1 MQTKL
6 DEAKAELLENAA
18 RVAENSPGWKTGG
31 LGGGPREDE
40 TPAGSRGAG
49 SSAAEDVDSPG
60 RATLLAYLQRYYL
73 HTAPEDLAGRDP
85 VDVAG
90 AALSHFRL
98 AGTRPQG
105 TANVRVYTPTVEE
118 NGWTCSHSVVEV
130 VTDDMPF
137 LVDSVTNEL
146 TRQGRGIHAVI
157 HPQVAVRRDVTGRLV
172 AVLPEGAAGPEER
185 PHDALTESWIHVEV
199 DRESDRSDLKQI
211 TTDLLRVLSDVRET
225 VEDWE
230 KMRDSAL
237 RIAEE
242 LPGEPTADDL
252 RDQEVEEARELLRW
266 LAADHFTFLGYRE
279 YRLSDGDSLAAV
291 PGTGLGVLRSDP
303 RHSEDEN
310 HPVSPSFSRL
320 PADAR
325 AKAREHKLLVI
336 TKANS
341 RATVHRPG
349 YLDYV
354 GVKKF
359 DDKGNVVG
367 ERRFLGLFS
376 SAAYTESVRRVPV
389 VRRKVAEV
397 LEGAG
402 FSPNSHDGRDLLQ
415 ILETYPRD
423 ELFQTPV
430 DELRSIVTSVLY
442 LQERRRL
449 RLYLRQDEYGRYYS
463 ALVYL
468 PRDRYTTGVRLR
480 LVDILKEE
488 LGGTSVDFTAWN
500 TESIL
505 SRLHFVVRV
514 PRGTELAKL
523 TDADTD
529 RIEGRLVEAA
539 RSWADAFAEALN
551 DECGEERAAEL
562 LRRYGT
568 AIPEGYKAD
577 HSPRAAVADLVHLEA
592 LDKTEKDFSLSLY
605 EPVGA
610 GPGERRFKIYR
621 SGEQVSLSAVLP
633 VLQRLGVEVVDE
645 HPYELR
651 CSDRTHVWIYDFGL
665 RLPQGGSGSGDY
677 LTEDDRD
684 RFQEAFA
691 AVWTG
696 AAENDGFNALVL
708 RAGLDWRQAMVLRA
722 YAKYLR
728 QSGSTFSQDYME
740 DTLRTNVHTTRL
752 LVSLFEARMS
762 PSRQRAGTELIDGLM
777 EELDG
782 ALDQVASL
790 DEDRILRSFLT
801 LIKATLRTNYFQS
814 AGEGSIGRGQSA
826 GEGSIGRGQSA
837 GEGSARVH
845 GTDKAS
851 ARVHGTGEA
860 SARVHGT
867 GEASARSHSTD
878 KASARVHGTGE
889 ASARSH
895 GTDKA
900 SARSHSTGEASARR
914 GQKAPGGEPHRYVS
928 MKFDPQAIPDLPA
941 PRPAYEIWV
950 YSPRVEGVHLRFG
963 KVARGGLRW
972 SDRREDF
979 RTEILG
985 LVKAQMVK
993 NTVIVPVG
1001 AKGGFVAKQLPDPAA
1016 DRDAWLAEG
1025 IASYKV
1031 FISALLDITDN
1042 MVAGE
1047 VVPPADVVRHDG
1059 DDTYL
1064 VVAADKGT
1072 ASFSD
1077 IANDVAVAYDF
1088 WLGDAFASGGS
1099 AGYDHKGMGIT
1110 ARGAWESVKRHFR
1123 ELGHDTQSEDFT
1135 VVGVG
1140 DMSGDV
1146 FGNGMLLSEHI
1157 RLVAAFDHRHIFLDP
1172 HPDAATSYAE
1182 RRRLYDVPRSSW
1194 ADYDKGLLS
1203 PGGGIHPRTAKS
1215 IPVNA
1220 HVREAL
1226 GIEPGVTK
1234 LTPADLMKAI
1244 LAAPVDLLWNGG
1256 IGTYVKA
1263 STESNADVGDKAND
1277 AIRVNGEDL
1286 RAKVVGEGGNLGLTQ
1301 LGRIEFARRGADGE
1315 GGKVNTDAIDN
1326 SAGVDTS
1333 DHEVNIKILLN
1344 GLVTEG
1350 DMTVK
1355 QRNKLLAAMT
1365 DEIGELVLRNNY
1377 AQNTALGNAQAQAPS
1392 LLHAH
1397 QRFMR
1402 RLVRDGHL
1410 NRALEFLP
1418 PERQIRELLNSGRGL
1433 SQPELAVLLA
1443 YTKITVADELIH
1455 TGLPDDPYLRK
1466 LLLAYFPQQ
1475 LREQFP
1481 ERIGSHALRR
1491 EIITTVLVNDT
1502 VNTGGS
1508 TFLHRLREET
1518 GASVEEIV
1526 RAQTASREIFG
1537 LSAVWDAVEALD
1549 NRAPAA
1555 VQTRIRLHSRR
1566 LVERGTRWLL
1576 GNRPQPL
1583 EIAGTIE
1590 FFAAGV
1596 ERVWAQLPTMLRG
1609 AELEWYQRILAELT
1623 DAGVPEELALRVA
1636 GFSSAFPTLD
1646 IVAIAD
1652 RTKQDP
1658 LSVAEVYYDLGDRL
1672 RISRLMDRIVELPR
1686 ADRWQSMARASI
1698 REDLYAAH
1706 AGLTSDVLTVGNG
1719 NATPEERFAAWER
1732 KNAAILSRSRA
1743 TLDEIQSSDAF
1754 DLANLS
1760 VAMRTMRGLL
1770 RTHS

>member
-6 DEAKAELLENAA
+6 DEAKAELLAGAA
-18 RVAENSPGWKTGG
+18 KVAENGP
-31 LGGGPREDE
+31 GGGVGGPGGAPRAR
-40 TPAGSRGAG
+40 T
-49 SSAAEDVDSPG
+49 SAAGADESARPG
-60 RATLLAYLQRYYL
+60 QDTVLAYLQRYYL
-73 HTAPEDLAGRDP
+73 HTAPEDLSGRDP
-85 VDVAG
+85 VDVFG
-90 AALSHFRL
+90 AAASHYRL
-98 AGTRPQG
+98 AENRPQG
-105 TANVRVYTPTVEE
+105 TANVRVHTPTVEE

-146 TRQGRGIHAVI
+146 SRQGRGIHVVI
-157 HPQVAVRRDVTGRLV
+157 HPQVTVRRDVAGKLIEVLSGGPGLPKSAKGRKGGKGGKAEL
-172 AVLPEGAAGPEER
+172 
-185 PHDALTESWIHVEV
+185 PHDALVESWIHVEI
-199 DRESDRSDLKQI
+199 DRETDRADLQQI

-225 VEDWE
+225 VEDWG
-230 KMRDSAL
+230 KMRDAAL
-237 RIAEE
+237 RIADD
-242 LPGEPTADDL
+242 LPGEPLDDL
-252 RDQEVEEARELLRW
+252 ADEEVEEARELLRW

-279 YRLSDGDSLAAV
+279 YELKDSDALAAV
-291 PGTGLGVLRSDP
+291 PGTGLGILRSDP
-303 RHSEDEN
+303 HHSEDEA
-310 HPVSPSFSRL
+310 HPVSPSFDRL

-325 AKAREHKLLVI
+325 AKAREHKLLVL

-341 RATVHRPG
+341 RATVHRPS

-359 DDKGNVVG
+359 DAKGNVVG

-389 VRRKVAEV
+389 IRRKVAEV
-397 LEGAG
+397 VEGAG
-402 FSPNSHDGRDLLQ
+402 FSYNSHDGRDLLQ

-430 DELRSIVTSVLY
+430 DQLRSIVTSVLY

-463 ALVYL
+463 AIVYL

-480 LVDILKEE
+480 LIDILKEE
-488 LGGTSVDFTAWN
+488 LGGNSVDFTAWN

-514 PRGTELAKL
+514 PAGTELPHL
-523 TDADTD
+523 TDADAD
-529 RIEGRLVEAA
+529 RIEARLVEAA
-539 RSWADAFAEALN
+539 RSWADGFQEALTA
-551 DECGEERAAEL
+551 ELGEERGAEL
-562 LRRYGT
+562 QRQYGHSF
-568 AIPEGYKAD
+568 PEGYKAD
-577 HSPRAAVADLVHLEA
+577 HSPRAAVADLVHLET
-592 LDKTEKDFSLSLY
+592 LKQGEKDFALSLY

-621 SGEQVSLSAVLP
+621 TGEQVSLSAVLP
-633 VLQRLGVEVVDE
+633 ALQQLGVEVVDE
-645 HPYELR
+645 RPYELR
-651 CSDRTHVWIYDFGL
+651 CADRTHAWIYDFGL
-665 RLPQGGSGSGDY
+665 RMPLVNGNGSY
-677 LTEDDRD
+677 LADDARA

-691 AVWTG
+691 AVWRG
-696 AAENDGFNALVL
+696 EAENDGFNALIL
-708 RAGLDWRQAMVLRA
+708 GAGLNWRQAMVLRA

-728 QSGSTFSQDYME
+728 QAGSTFSQDYME
-740 DTLRTNVHTTRL
+740 STLRNNVHTTRL

-762 PSRQRAGTELIDGLM
+762 PGRQSAGTELTDGLL

-801 LIKATLRTNYFQS
+801 VIKATLRTNFFQS
-814 AGEGSIGRGQSA
+814 ASEGSEKRGRHT
-826 GEGSIGRGQSA
+826 EG
-837 GEGSARVH
+837 
-845 GTDKAS
+845 GTP
-851 ARVHGTGEA
+851 
-860 SARVHGT
+860 
-867 GEASARSHSTD
+867 HS
-878 KASARVHGTGE
+878 
-889 ASARSH
+889 
-895 GTDKA
+895 
-900 SARSHSTGEASARR
+900 
-914 GQKAPGGEPHRYVS
+914 YVS

-1001 AKGGFVAKQLPDPAA
+1001 AKGGFVAKQLPDPSV
-1016 DRDAWLAEG
+1016 DRDAWFAEG
-1025 IASYKV
+1025 IAAYRT

-1042 MVAGE
+1042 MVVGE
-1047 VVPPADVVRHDG
+1047 VVPPADVVRHDE

-1077 IANDVAVAYDF
+1077 IANEVAVAYGF

-1123 ELGHDTQSEDFT
+1123 ELGHDTQTEDFT

-1157 RLVAAFDHRHIFLDP
+1157 RLVAAFDHRHIFIDP
-1172 HPDAATSYAE
+1172 NPDAATSYAE
-1182 RRRLYDVPRSSW
+1182 RRRLFDLPRSSW
-1194 ADYDKGLLS
+1194 ADYDTGLLS
-1203 PGGGIHPRTAKS
+1203 AGGGIHPRSAKS
-1215 IPVNA
+1215 IPLNS

-1226 GIEPGVTK
+1226 GIDPSVSK
-1234 LTPADLMKAI
+1234 MTPADLMQTI
-1244 LAAPVDLLWNGG
+1244 LKAPVDLVWNGG
-1256 IGTYVKA
+1256 IGTYIKA
-1263 STESNADVGDKAND
+1263 VSESNADVGDKAND

-1286 RAKVVGEGGNLGLTQ
+1286 RAKVVGEGGNLGATQ
-1301 LGRIEFARRGADGE
+1301 LGRIEFARS
-1315 GGKVNTDAIDN
+1315 GGRINTDAIDN

-1344 GLVTEG
+1344 GLVRDG

-1355 QRNKLLAAMT
+1355 QRNKLLADMT
-1365 DEIGELVLRNNY
+1365 DEVGALVLRNNY
-1377 AQNTALGNAQAQAPS
+1377 AQNVALSNASAQAPS
-1392 LLHAH
+1392 LLHAQ

-1402 RLVRDGHL
+1402 RLERDGAL
-1410 NRALEFLP
+1410 DRALEFLP
-1418 PERQIRELLNSGRGL
+1418 ADRHIRELLSNGKGL
-1433 SQPELAVLLA
+1433 SQPELAVLIA
-1443 YTKITVADELIH
+1443 YTKITAADELIS
-1455 TGLPDDPYLRK
+1455 TVLPDDPHLQK
-1466 LLLAYFPQQ
+1466 LVHAYFPSE
-1475 LREQFP
+1475 LRERFP
-1481 ERIGSHALRR
+1481 EAVDGHALRR

-1502 VNTGGS
+1502 VNTAGS

-1518 GASVEEIV
+1518 GASIEEIV
-1526 RAQTASREIFG
+1526 RAQFTAREIFG
-1537 LSAVWDAVEALD
+1537 LSRVWDAVEALD
-1549 NRAPAA
+1549 NKVAA
-1555 VQTRIRLHSRR
+1555 DVQTRIRLHSRR
-1566 LVERGTRWLL
+1566 LVERGSRWLL
-1576 GNRPQPL
+1576 GNRPQPVA
-1583 EIAGTIE
+1583 IAETIE
-1590 FFAAGV
+1590 GFRDGV
-1596 ERVWAQLPTMLRG
+1596 ARVWDELPKMLKG
-1609 AELEWYQRILAELT
+1609 ADLDWYHSILDELT
-1623 DAGVPEELALRVA
+1623 GAGVPDELAVRVA
-1636 GFSSAFPTLD
+1636 GFSSAFPALD

-1652 RTKQDP
+1652 RTGQDP
-1658 LSVAEVYYDLGDRL
+1658 LEVAEVYYDLADRL
-1672 RISRLMDRIVELPR
+1672 RITQLMDRIIELPR

-1706 AGLTSDVLTVGNG
+1706 AALTSDVLSVGNG
-1719 NATPEERFAAWER
+1719 SSTPEERFLAWES
-1732 KNAAILSRSRA
+1732 KNAAILARSRS
-1743 TLDEIQSSDAF
+1743 TLEEIQGSDAF

-1760 VAMRTMRGLL
+1760 VAMRTMRTLL
-1770 RTHS
+1770 RTHA

>member
-6 DEAKAELLENAA
+6 DEAKAELLARAA
-18 RVAENSPGWKTGG
+18 RVAENSPAGGQLPTGSTSEG
-31 LGGGPREDE
+31 SPDRE
-40 TPAGSRGAG
+40 
-49 SSAAEDVDSPG
+49 
-60 RATLLAYLQRYYL
+60 TLLAYLQRYYL
-73 HTAPEDLAGRDP
+73 HTAPEDLADRDP
-85 VDVAG
+85 VDVFG
-90 AALSHFRL
+90 AALSHYRL
-98 AGTRPQG
+98 AEKRPQG
-105 TANVRVYTPTVEE
+105 TANVRVHTPTVEE
-118 NGWTCSHSVVEV
+118 NGWTCSHTVVEV

-146 TRQGRGIHAVI
+146 SRQGRGIHVVI
-157 HPQVAVRRDVTGRLV
+157 HPQVVVRRDVTGKLIE
-172 AVLPEGAAGPEER
+172 VLTAEAGR
-185 PHDALTESWIHVEV
+185 GKLPHDAVTESWIHVEA
-199 DRESDRSDLKQI
+199 DRETDRADLKQI
-211 TTDLLRVLSDVRET
+211 TADLLRVLSDVREA

-230 KMRDSAL
+230 KMRDAAL
-237 RIAEE
+237 RIAEH
-242 LPGEPTADDL
+242 LPSEPAADDL
-252 RDQEVEEARELLRW
+252 REQEVEEARELLRW
-266 LAADHFTFLGYRE
+266 LADNHFTFLGYRE
-279 YRLSDGDSLAAV
+279 YELTDSDALAAV
-291 PGTGLGVLRSDP
+291 PGTGLGILRSDP
-303 RHSEDEN
+303 HHSGDEA

-325 AKAREHKLLVI
+325 AKAREHKLLVL

-341 RATVHRPG
+341 RSTVHRPS

-359 DDKGNVVG
+359 DTEGNVVG

-389 VRRKVAEV
+389 IRRKVAEV

-430 DELRSIVTSVLY
+430 DQLRSIVTSVLY

-463 ALVYL
+463 AIVYL

-480 LVDILKEE
+480 LIEILKEE
-488 LGGTSVDFTAWN
+488 LGGISVDFTAWN

-514 PRGTELAKL
+514 PVGTELTAL
-523 TDADTD
+523 TDADTE
-529 RIEGRLVEAA
+529 RIEARLVEAA
-539 RSWADAFAEALN
+539 RSWADGFAEAMN
-551 DECGEERAAEL
+551 AECGEERAAEL
-562 LRRYGT
+562 LRRYGH
-568 AIPEGYKAD
+568 AFPEGYKAD
-577 HSPRAAVADLVHLEA
+577 HSPRSAVADLVHLEQ
-592 LDKTEKDFSLSLY
+592 LTHGRNDFALSLY

-610 GPGERRFKIYR
+610 RPDERRFKIYR
-621 SGEQVSLSAVLP
+621 IGEQVSLSAVLP

-645 HPYELR
+645 RPYELR
-651 CSDRTHVWIYDFGL
+651 CADRTHAWIYDFGL
-665 RLPQGGSGSGDY
+665 RMPKPTGNGNNGDY
-677 LTEDDRD
+677 LADDARA
-684 RFQEAFA
+684 RFQDAFA

-696 AAENDGFNALVL
+696 QAENDGFNSLVL
-708 RAGLDWRQAMVLRA
+708 SAGLNWRQAMVLRA

-728 QSGSTFSQDYME
+728 QAGSTFSQDYME
-740 DTLRTNVHTTRL
+740 DTLRNNVHTTRL
-752 LVSLFEARMS
+752 LISLFEARMS
-762 PSRQRAGTELIDGLM
+762 PGRQRAGTELTDGLL

-782 ALDQVASL
+782 ALDQVVSL

-801 LIKATLRTNYFQS
+801 VIKATLRTSFFQK
-814 AGEGSIGRGQSA
+814 
-826 GEGSIGRGQSA
+826 
-837 GEGSARVH
+837 
-845 GTDKAS
+845 TK
-851 ARVHGTGEA
+851 T
-860 SARVHGT
+860 
-867 GEASARSHSTD
+867 
-878 KASARVHGTGE
+878 
-889 ASARSH
+889 
-895 GTDKA
+895 
-900 SARSHSTGEASARR
+900 
-914 GQKAPGGEPHRYVS
+914 GEPHSYVS
-928 MKFDPQAIPDLPA
+928 MKFDPQVIPDLPA

-979 RTEILG
+979 RTEVLG

-1001 AKGGFVAKQLPDPAA
+1001 AKGGFVAKNLPDPSV
-1016 DRDAWLAEG
+1016 DRDAWMAEG
-1025 IASYKV
+1025 IASYRT

-1047 VVPPADVVRHDG
+1047 VVPPKDVVRHDE

-1072 ASFSD
+1072 ATFSD
-1077 IANDVAVAYDF
+1077 IANEIAVAYNF

-1099 AGYDHKGMGIT
+1099 VGYDHKGMGIT

-1123 ELGHDTQSEDFT
+1123 ELGHDSQNEDFT

-1157 RLVAAFDHRHIFLDP
+1157 RLIAAFDHRHIFIDP
-1172 HPDAATSYAE
+1172 NPEAALSYAE
-1182 RRRLYDVPRSSW
+1182 RRRLFELPRSSW
-1194 ADYDKGLLS
+1194 GDYDTSLLS
-1203 PGGGIHPRTAKS
+1203 AGGGIHPRGAKS
-1215 IPVNA
+1215 IPINA
-1220 HVREAL
+1220 HLREAL
-1226 GIEPGVTK
+1226 GIEAGVSK
-1234 LTPADLMKAI
+1234 MTPADLMKAI
-1244 LAAPVDLLWNGG
+1244 LQAPVDLLWNGG
-1256 IGTYVKA
+1256 IGTYVKSA
-1263 STESNADVGDKAND
+1263 GESNTDVGDKAND

-1286 RAKVVGEGGNLGLTQ
+1286 RARVVGEGGNLGATQ
-1301 LGRIEFARRGADGE
+1301 LGRIEFARA
-1315 GGKVNTDAIDN
+1315 GGRINTDAIDN

-1344 GLVTEG
+1344 ALVVDG

-1365 DEIGELVLRNNY
+1365 DEVGTLVLRNNY
-1377 AQNTALGNAQAQAPS
+1377 AQNVALSNAVVQAPS

-1402 RLVRDGHL
+1402 RLSRDGHL
-1410 NRALEFLP
+1410 NRELEFLP
-1418 PERQIRELLNSGRGL
+1418 TDRQIRELLSNGRGL

-1455 TGLPDDPYLRK
+1455 TGLPDDPHLRV
-1466 LLLAYFPQQ
+1466 LLHEYFPEA
-1475 LREQFP
+1475 LREKFAEQ
-1481 ERIGSHALRR
+1481 IDAHALRR

-1518 GASVEEIV
+1518 GASIEEIV
-1526 RAQTASREIFG
+1526 RAQFAARAIFG
-1537 LSAVWDAVEALD
+1537 LSKVWDAVEALD
-1549 NRAPAA
+1549 NVVAA
-1555 VQTRIRLHSRR
+1555 DVQTRIRLHSRR

-1583 EIAGTIE
+1583 EIGETIQ
-1590 FFAAGV
+1590 FFREGV
-1596 ERVWAQLPTMLRG
+1596 ARVWDELPKMLRG
-1609 AELEWYQRILAELT
+1609 ADQEWYQGIVDELT
-1623 DAGVPEELALRVA
+1623 GAGVPEELALRVA
-1636 GFSSAFPTLD
+1636 GFSSAFPALD
-1646 IVAIAD
+1646 IVAIAE
-1652 RTKQDP
+1652 RTDKAPMD
-1658 LSVAEVYYDLGDRL
+1658 VAEVYYDLADRL
-1672 RISRLMDRIVELPR
+1672 SVTKLMDRIIELPR

-1706 AGLTSDVLTVGNG
+1706 AGLTQDVLSVGNG
-1719 NATPEERFAAWER
+1719 TSTPEQRFKAWEE
-1732 KNAAILSRSRA
+1732 KNAAILGRA
-1743 TLDEIQSSDAF
+1743 RTTLEEIQGSDAF

-1760 VAMRTMRGLL
+1760 VAMRTMRTML
-1770 RTHS
+1770 RTRV

>member
-6 DEAKAELLENAA
+6 DEAKAELLARAA
-18 RVAENSPGWKTGG
+18 EVADNSPGGG
-31 LGGGPREDE
+31 VGGPGH
-40 TPAGSRGAG
+40 TPRVHVAGTGAG
-49 SSAAEDVDSPG
+49 TGQGDRPSES
-60 RATLLAYLQRYYL
+60 TLLAYLQRYYL
-73 HTAPEDLAGRDP
+73 HTAPEDVSGRDP
-85 VDVAG
+85 VDVFG
-90 AALSHFRL
+90 AASSHYRL
-98 AGTRPQG
+98 AENRPQG
-105 TANVRVYTPTVEE
+105 TASVRVHTPTVEE
-118 NGWTCSHSVVEV
+118 NGWTSSHSVVEV

-146 TRQGRGIHAVI
+146 SRQGRGIHVVI
-157 HPQVAVRRDVTGRLV
+157 HPQIIVRRDVTGKLIE
-172 AVLPEGAAGPEER
+172 VLTDVNGNGPAPKGRKNAKGAKDDKAEL
-185 PHDALTESWIHVEV
+185 PHDALVESWIHVEI
-199 DRESDRSDLKQI
+199 DRETDRADLKQI
-211 TTDLLRVLSDVRET
+211 TADLLRVLSDVRET

-230 KMRDSAL
+230 KMRDAAL
-237 RIAEE
+237 RIADD
-242 LPGEPTADDL
+242 LPGEPLDDL
-252 RDQEVEEARELLRW
+252 ADEEVDEARELLRW

-279 YRLSDGDSLAAV
+279 YELKDSDALTAV
-291 PGTGLGVLRSDP
+291 PGTGLGILRADP
-303 RHSEDEN
+303 QHTGEEA
-310 HPVSPSFSRL
+310 HPVSPSFDRL
-320 PADAR
+320 PADVR
-325 AKAREHKLLVI
+325 AKAREHKLLVL

-341 RATVHRPG
+341 RATVHRPS

-359 DDKGNVVG
+359 DTDGNVIG

-402 FSPNSHDGRDLLQ
+402 FSYNSHDGRDLLQ

-423 ELFQTPV
+423 ELFQTPP
-430 DELRSIVTSVLY
+430 DQLRSIVTSVLY

-463 ALVYL
+463 AIVYL

-480 LVDILKEE
+480 LIDILKEE
-488 LGGTSVDFTAWN
+488 LGGTNVDFTAWN

-505 SRLHFVVRV
+505 SRLHFVIRV
-514 PRGTELAKL
+514 PPGTELPHL

-529 RIEGRLVEAA
+529 RIEARLVEAA
-539 RSWADAFAEALN
+539 RSWADGFQDALN
-551 DECGEERAAEL
+551 AECGEERAAEL
-562 LRRYGT
+562 LRRYGHSF
-568 AIPEGYKAD
+568 PEGYKAD

-592 LDKTEKDFSLSLY
+592 LQRGEKEFALSLY

-610 GPGERRFKIYR
+610 VSRERRFKIYR
-621 SGEQVSLSAVLP
+621 TGEQVSLSAVLP

-645 HPYELR
+645 RPYELR
-651 CSDRTHVWIYDFGL
+651 CADRTSAWIYDFGL
-665 RLPQGGSGSGDY
+665 RLPQTDGGGDY
-677 LTEDDRD
+677 LADDARD
-684 RFQEAFA
+684 RFQEAFSA
-691 AVWTG
+691 SWTG
-696 AAENDGFNALVL
+696 EAENDGFNALVL
-708 RAGLDWRQAMVLRA
+708 RAGLNWRQAMVLRA

-728 QSGSTFSQDYME
+728 QAGSTFSQDYME
-740 DTLRTNVHTTRL
+740 DTLHNNVHTTRL

-762 PSRQRAGTELIDGLM
+762 PERQRAGTELTDGLL

-801 LIKATLRTNYFQS
+801 VIKATLRTNFF
-814 AGEGSIGRGQSA
+814 
-826 GEGSIGRGQSA
+826 
-837 GEGSARVH
+837 
-845 GTDKAS
+845 
-851 ARVHGTGEA
+851 
-860 SARVHGT
+860 
-867 GEASARSHSTD
+867 
-878 KASARVHGTGE
+878 
-889 ASARSH
+889 
-895 GTDKA
+895 
-900 SARSHSTGEASARR
+900 
-914 GQKAPGGEPHRYVS
+914 QKAENGKPHGYVS

-941 PRPAYEIWV
+941 PRPAFEIWV

-1001 AKGGFVAKQLPDPAA
+1001 AKGGFVAKQLPDPAV

-1025 IASYKV
+1025 IASYKM

-1047 VVPPADVVRHDG
+1047 VVPPADVVRHDE

-1077 IANDVAVAYDF
+1077 IANEVAVAYGF

-1123 ELGHDTQSEDFT
+1123 ELGHDTQTQDFT

-1157 RLVAAFDHRHIFLDP
+1157 RLVAAFDHRHIFIDP
-1172 HPDAATSYAE
+1172 KPDAAASYAE
-1182 RRRLYDVPRSSW
+1182 RRRLFDLPRSSW
-1194 ADYDKGLLS
+1194 ADYNKELLS
-1203 PGGGIHPRTAKS
+1203 TGGGIHPRSAKS
-1215 IPVNA
+1215 IPINA

-1226 GIEPGVTK
+1226 GIESGVTK
-1234 LTPADLMKAI
+1234 MTPAELMQNILKAD
-1244 LAAPVDLLWNGG
+1244 VDLLWNGG
-1256 IGTYVKA
+1256 IGTYIK
-1263 STESNADVGDKAND
+1263 SSHESNADVGDKAND

-1286 RAKVVGEGGNLGLTQ
+1286 RAKVVGEGGNLGATQ
-1301 LGRIEFARRGADGE
+1301 LGRIEFARN
-1315 GGKVNTDAIDN
+1315 GGRINTDAIDN

-1344 GLVTEG
+1344 GLVRDG

-1355 QRNKLLAAMT
+1355 QRNKLLAEMT
-1365 DEIGELVLRNNY
+1365 DEVGRLVLRNNY
-1377 AQNTALGNAQAQAPS
+1377 AQNTALANACAQAPS

-1402 RLVRDGHL
+1402 RLGRDGAL
-1410 NRALEFLP
+1410 DRALEFLP
-1418 PERQIRELLNSGRGL
+1418 NDRQIRELLNSGKGL

-1443 YTKITVADELIH
+1443 YTKITAADELIS
-1455 TGLPDDPYLRK
+1455 TSLPDDPHLQK
-1466 LLLAYFPQQ
+1466 LVHAYFPQQ
-1475 LREQFP
+1475 LRERFP
-1481 ERIGSHALRR
+1481 EAVDGHALRR

-1518 GASVEEIV
+1518 GASIEEIV
-1526 RAQTASREIFG
+1526 RAQAAAREIFG
-1537 LSAVWDAVEALD
+1537 LAQVWDAVEALD
-1549 NRAPAA
+1549 NQVDAD
-1555 VQTRIRLHSRR
+1555 VLTRVRLHSRR
-1566 LVERGTRWLL
+1566 LVERGSRWLL
-1576 GNRPQPL
+1576 GNRPQPVQ
-1583 EIAGTIE
+1583 IAETIE
-1590 FFAAGV
+1590 FFRDGV
-1596 ERVWAQLPTMLRG
+1596 EQVWGQLPKMLMG
-1609 AELEWYQRILAELT
+1609 ADQEWYQSIRDELT
-1623 DAGVPEELALRVA
+1623 AVGVPDELATRVA
-1636 GFSSAFPTLD
+1636 GFSSAFPALD
-1646 IVAIAD
+1646 IVAIAE
-1652 RTKQDP
+1652 RTGKDP
-1658 LSVAEVYYDLGDRL
+1658 LAVAEVYYDLADRL
-1672 RISRLMDRIVELPR
+1672 RITQLMDRIIELPR

-1706 AGLTSDVLTVGNG
+1706 AALTADVLAVGNG
-1719 NATPEERFAAWER
+1719 SSAPEERFKAWEE
-1732 KNAAILSRSRA
+1732 KNAAILARSRS

-1760 VAMRTMRGLL
+1760 VAMRTMRTLL
-1770 RTHS
+1770 RMHV

>member
-6 DEAKAELLENAA
+6 DEAKAELLTRAA
-18 RVAENSPGWKTGG
+18 RVAENSPAGG
-31 LGGGPREDE
+31 HL
-40 TPAGSRGAG
+40 PAGTNGEGAPDQE
-49 SSAAEDVDSPG
+49 SV
-60 RATLLAYLQRYYL
+60 LAFLQRYYL
-73 HTAPEDLAGRDP
+73 HTAPEDLADRDP
-85 VDVAG
+85 VDVFG
-90 AALSHFRL
+90 AAVSHYRL
-98 AGTRPQG
+98 AEVRPQG
-105 TANVRVYTPTVEE
+105 TANVRVHTPTVEE

-146 TRQGRGIHAVI
+146 SRQGRGIHVVI
-157 HPQVAVRRDVTGRLV
+157 HPQVTVRRDLTGKLLE
-172 AVLPEGAAGPEER
+172 VLPAGSAADG
-185 PHDALTESWIHVEV
+185 HDTLTESWIHVET
-199 DRESDRSDLKQI
+199 DRETDRADLKQI
-211 TTDLLRVLSDVRET
+211 TADLLRVLSDVREA

-237 RIAEE
+237 RIADD
-242 LPGEPTADDL
+242 LPSEPTADDL
-252 RDQEVEEARELLRW
+252 RTQDVEEARELLRW
-266 LAADHFTFLGYRE
+266 LSADHFTFLGYRE
-279 YRLSDGDSLAAV
+279 YELREDDSLSAV
-291 PGTGLGVLRSDP
+291 PGTGLGILRSDP
-303 RHSEDEN
+303 LHGGDDH

-325 AKAREHKLLVI
+325 AKAREHKILVL

-341 RATVHRPG
+341 RATVHRPS

-359 DDKGNVVG
+359 DAEGNVIG

-389 VRRKVAEV
+389 VRRKVQEV
-397 LEGAG
+397 LRGAG

-423 ELFQTPV
+423 ELFQTPA
-430 DELRSIVTSVLY
+430 DELRAIVTSVLY

-480 LVDILKEE
+480 IIDILKEE
-488 LGGTSVDFTAWN
+488 LNGTSVDFTAWN

-505 SRLHFVVRV
+505 SRLHFVIRV
-514 PRGTELAKL
+514 EPGTELPVL
-523 TDADTD
+523 TEADTE
-529 RIEGRLVEAA
+529 RIEARLVDAA
-539 RSWADAFAEALN
+539 RSWADGFGEALN
-551 DECGEERAAEL
+551 AECGEERAAEL
-562 LRRYGT
+562 GRRYSG
-568 AIPEGYKAD
+568 AFPEGYKAD

-592 LDKTEKDFSLSLY
+592 LNRGEKDFALSLY

-610 GPGERRFKIYR
+610 APGERRFKIYR
-621 SGEQVSLSAVLP
+621 TGAPVSLSSVLP
-633 VLQRLGVEVVDE
+633 VLNRLGVEVIDE
-645 HPYELR
+645 RPYELR
-651 CSDRTHVWIYDFGL
+651 CSDRTTAWIYDFGL
-665 RLPQGGSGSGDY
+665 RLPKSPNGNGDY
-677 LTEDDRD
+677 LGDDGRE
-684 RFQEAFA
+684 RFQEAFTA
-691 AVWTG
+691 TWTG
-696 AAENDGFNALVL
+696 AAENDGFNSLVL
-708 RAGLDWRQAMVLRA
+708 SAGLSWRQAMVLRA

-728 QSGSTFSQDYME
+728 QAGATFSQDYME
-740 DTLRTNVHTTRL
+740 DTLRNNVHTTRL

-762 PSRQRAGTELIDGLM
+762 PERQRAGTELIDGLL

-801 LIKATLRTNYFQS
+801 VIKATLRTNFFQKS
-814 AGEGSIGRGQSA
+814 
-826 GEGSIGRGQSA
+826 
-837 GEGSARVH
+837 
-845 GTDKAS
+845 D
-851 ARVHGTGEA
+851 
-860 SARVHGT
+860 
-867 GEASARSHSTD
+867 
-878 KASARVHGTGE
+878 
-889 ASARSH
+889 
-895 GTDKA
+895 
-900 SARSHSTGEASARR
+900 
-914 GQKAPGGEPHRYVS
+914 GGKPHAYVS

-979 RTEILG
+979 RTEVLG

-1001 AKGGFVAKQLPDPAA
+1001 AKGGFVAKNLPDPGV

-1025 IASYKV
+1025 VASYKT

-1042 MVAGE
+1042 LVAGE
-1047 VVPPADVVRHDG
+1047 VVPPADVVRHDE

-1072 ASFSD
+1072 ATFSD
-1077 IANDVAVAYDF
+1077 IANAVAESYNF

-1123 ELGHDTQSEDFT
+1123 ELGTDTQTEDFT

-1157 RLVAAFDHRHIFLDP
+1157 RLVAAFDHRHIFIDP
-1172 HPDAATSYAE
+1172 RPDAATSYAE
-1182 RRRLYDVPRSSW
+1182 RRRLFDLPRSSW
-1194 ADYDKGLLS
+1194 ADYNKELIS
-1203 PGGGIHPRTAKS
+1203 AGGGIFPRSAKA
-1215 IPVNA
+1215 IQLNA
-1220 HVREAL
+1220 HIREAL
-1226 GIEPGVTK
+1226 GIESGAAK
-1234 LTPADLMKAI
+1234 MTPADLMKAI
-1244 LAAPVDLLWNGG
+1244 LHAPVDLLWNGG
-1256 IGTYVKA
+1256 IGTYVKSSA
-1263 STESNADVGDKAND
+1263 ESNADVGDKAND
-1277 AIRVNGEDL
+1277 AIRVNGQDV
-1286 RAKVVGEGGNLGLTQ
+1286 RAKVIGEGGNLGATQ
-1301 LGRIEFARRGADGE
+1301 LGRIEFARK

-1344 GLVTEG
+1344 ALVTDG

-1355 QRNKLLAAMT
+1355 QRNKLLAEMT
-1365 DEIGELVLRNNY
+1365 DEVGALVLRNNY
-1377 AQNTALGNAQAQAPS
+1377 AQNTALANASAQAPD

-1402 RLVRDGHL
+1402 RLVRDGNL
-1410 NRALEFLP
+1410 DRALEFLP
-1418 PERQIRELLNSGRGL
+1418 ADRQIKELLNSGRGL

-1443 YTKITVADELIH
+1443 YTKITAAHELIQ
-1455 TGLPDDPYLRK
+1455 TSLPDDPYLRR
-1466 LLLAYFPQQ
+1466 LLHAYFPQA
-1475 LREQFP
+1475 LRERFSDAVD
-1481 ERIGSHALRR
+1481 GHALRR

-1508 TFLHRLREET
+1508 TLLHRLREET
-1518 GASVEEIV
+1518 GASLEEIV
-1526 RAQTASREIFG
+1526 RAQLAAREIFG
-1537 LSAVWDAVEALD
+1537 LGEVWDAVESLD
-1549 NRAPAA
+1549 NVVAA
-1555 VQTRIRLHSRR
+1555 DVQTRIRLHSRR

-1576 GNRPQPL
+1576 NNRPQPL
-1583 EIAGTIE
+1583 QLAETID
-1590 FFAAGV
+1590 FFREGV
-1596 ERVWAQLPTMLRG
+1596 AEVWSAMPKMLRG
-1609 AELEWYQRILAELT
+1609 ADAEWYQSILDELT
-1623 DAGVPEELALRVA
+1623 ATGVPEELAQRVA

-1652 RTKQDP
+1652 RTGKDP
-1658 LSVAEVYYDLGDRL
+1658 LAVAEVYYDLADRL
-1672 RISRLMDRIVELPR
+1672 SITQLMDRIIELPR

-1706 AGLTSDVLTVGNG
+1706 AALTADVLSVGNG
-1719 NATPEERFAAWER
+1719 VSTPEQRFEAWQE
-1732 KNAAILSRSRA
+1732 KNAPILGRARA
-1743 TLDEIQSSDAF
+1743 TLEEIQGSDAF

-1760 VAMRTMRGLL
+1760 VAMRTMRTLL

>member
-6 DEAKAELLENAA
+6 DEAKAELLARAA
-18 RVAENSPGWKTGG
+18 KVADNSPGGG
-31 LGGGPREDE
+31 AGGPGGNTRVRVAATGADNG
-40 TPAGSRGAG
+40 TGAG
-49 SSAAEDVDSPG
+49 QERPDQDV
-60 RATLLAYLQRYYL
+60 LLAYLQRYYL
-73 HTAPEDLAGRDP
+73 HTAPEDIAGRDP
-85 VDVAG
+85 VDVFG
-90 AALSHFRL
+90 AASSHYRL
-98 AGTRPQG
+98 AENRPQG
-105 TANVRVYTPTVEE
+105 TANVRVHTPTVEE

-146 TRQGRGIHAVI
+146 SRQGRGIHVVI
-157 HPQVAVRRDVTGRLV
+157 HPQVIVRRDVTGKLIE
-172 AVLPEGAAGPEER
+172 VLTDGVGISTGPQAGRKNAKGAKDAKAEL
-185 PHDALTESWIHVEV
+185 PHDALVESWIHVEI
-199 DRESDRSDLKQI
+199 DRETDRADLKQI
-211 TTDLLRVLSDVRET
+211 QADLLRVLSDVRET

-230 KMRDSAL
+230 KMRDAAL
-237 RIAEE
+237 RIADD
-242 LPGEPTADDL
+242 LPGEPLDDLADD
-252 RDQEVEEARELLRW
+252 EVNEARELLRW

-279 YRLSDGDSLAAV
+279 YELTDTDALAAV
-291 PGTGLGVLRSDP
+291 PGTGLGILRSDP
-303 RHSEDEN
+303 QHTEDEA
-310 HPVSPSFSRL
+310 HPVSPSFDRL

-325 AKAREHKLLVI
+325 AKAREHKLLI
-336 TKANS
+336 LTKANS
-341 RATVHRPG
+341 RATVHRPS

-359 DDKGNVVG
+359 DAEGNVIG

-402 FSPNSHDGRDLLQ
+402 FSYNSHDGRDLLQ

-423 ELFQTPV
+423 ELFQTPP
-430 DELRSIVTSVLY
+430 DQLRSIVTSVLY

-463 ALVYL
+463 AIVYL

-480 LVDILKEE
+480 LIDILKEE
-488 LGGTSVDFTAWN
+488 LNGTSVDFTAWN

-514 PRGTELAKL
+514 APGSELTAL
-523 TDADTD
+523 TDAEAD
-529 RIEGRLVEAA
+529 RIEARLVEAA
-539 RSWADAFAEALN
+539 RSWADGFQEALGA
-551 DECGEERAAEL
+551 ECGEERAAEL
-562 LRRYGT
+562 LRHYGHSF
-568 AIPEGYKAD
+568 PEGYKAD
-577 HSPRAAVADLVHLEA
+577 HSPRSAVADLVHLEA
-592 LDKTEKDFSLSLY
+592 LKEDERNFALSLY

-610 GPGERRFKIYR
+610 APGERRFKIYR
-621 SGEQVSLSAVLP
+621 TGEQVSLSAVLP
-633 VLQRLGVEVVDE
+633 ALQRLGVEVVDE
-645 HPYELR
+645 RPYELR
-651 CSDRTHVWIYDFGL
+651 CADRTHAWIYDFGL
-665 RLPQGGSGSGDY
+665 RMPQATGNGSY
-677 LTEDDRD
+677 LADDARE
-684 RFQEAFA
+684 RFQDAFA

-696 AAENDGFNALVL
+696 EAENDGFNALVL
-708 RAGLDWRQAMVLRA
+708 SAGLNWRQAMVLRA

-728 QSGSTFSQDYME
+728 QAGSTFSQDYME
-740 DTLRTNVHTTRL
+740 STLQNNVHTTRL

-762 PSRQRAGTELIDGLM
+762 PDRQSAGTELTDGLL

-801 LIKATLRTNYFQS
+801 VIKATLRTNFFQRADS
-814 AGEGSIGRGQSA
+814 
-826 GEGSIGRGQSA
+826 
-837 GEGSARVH
+837 
-845 GTDKAS
+845 
-851 ARVHGTGEA
+851 
-860 SARVHGT
+860 
-867 GEASARSHSTD
+867 
-878 KASARVHGTGE
+878 
-889 ASARSH
+889 
-895 GTDKA
+895 
-900 SARSHSTGEASARR
+900 
-914 GQKAPGGEPHRYVS
+914 GEPHGYVS
-928 MKFDPQAIPDLPA
+928 MKFDPQSIPDLPA
-941 PRPAYEIWV
+941 PRPAFEIWV

-1001 AKGGFVAKQLPDPAA
+1001 AKGGFVAKQLPDPAV
-1016 DRDAWLAEG
+1016 DRDAWMAEG
-1025 IASYKV
+1025 IASYRT

-1047 VVPPADVVRHDG
+1047 VVHPKGVVRHDE

-1072 ASFSD
+1072 AKFSD
-1077 IANDVAVAYDF
+1077 IANEVAVAYGF

-1123 ELGHDTQSEDFT
+1123 ELGHDTQTEDFT

-1157 RLVAAFDHRHIFLDP
+1157 RLVAAFDHRHIFIDP
-1172 HPDAATSYAE
+1172 NPDAATSYAE
-1182 RRRLYDVPRSSW
+1182 RRRLFDLPRSSW
-1194 ADYDKGLLS
+1194 ADYDKGLIS
-1203 PGGGIHPRTAKS
+1203 AGGGIHPRSAKS

-1220 HVREAL
+1220 HIREAL
-1226 GIEPGVTK
+1226 GIESGVTK
-1234 LTPADLMKAI
+1234 MTPADLMQTI
-1244 LAAPVDLLWNGG
+1244 LKAPVDLAWNGG
-1256 IGTYVKA
+1256 IGTYIKSSA
-1263 STESNADVGDKAND
+1263 ESNADVGDKAND

-1286 RAKVVGEGGNLGLTQ
+1286 RAKVVGEGGNLGATQ
-1301 LGRIEFARRGADGE
+1301 LGRIEFARN
-1315 GGKVNTDAIDN
+1315 GGRINTDAIDN

-1344 GLVTEG
+1344 GLVRDG

-1355 QRNKLLAAMT
+1355 QRNKLLAEMT
-1365 DEIGELVLRNNY
+1365 DEIGHLVLRNNY
-1377 AQNTALGNAQAQAPS
+1377 AQNTALANACAQAPS

-1402 RLVRDGHL
+1402 RLGRDGHL
-1410 NRALEFLP
+1410 DRALEFLP
-1418 PERQIRELLNSGRGL
+1418 TDRQIRELLNAGKGL

-1443 YTKITVADELIH
+1443 YTKITAAQELIG
-1455 TGLPDDPYLRK
+1455 TSLPDDAHLQK
-1466 LLLAYFPQQ
+1466 LLHAYFPQQ
-1475 LREQFP
+1475 LRERFP
-1481 ERIGSHALRR
+1481 EAVDGHALRR

-1502 VNTGGS
+1502 VNSGGS

-1518 GASVEEIV
+1518 GASIEEIV
-1526 RAQTASREIFG
+1526 RAQFAAREIFG
-1537 LSAVWDAVEALD
+1537 LGKVWDAVEALD
-1549 NRAPAA
+1549 NKVAA
-1555 VQTRIRLHSRR
+1555 DVQTRIRLHSRR
-1566 LVERGTRWLL
+1566 LVERGSRWLL

-1583 EIAGTIE
+1583 EIAETID
-1590 FFAAGV
+1590 FFRNGV
-1596 ERVWAQLPTMLRG
+1596 EQVWAELPKMLMG
-1609 AELEWYQRILAELT
+1609 ADQEWYQSILDELT
-1623 DAGVPEELALRVA
+1623 EAGVPDELAQRVA
-1636 GFSSAFPTLD
+1636 GFSSAFPALD

-1652 RTKQDP
+1652 RTGKDP
-1658 LSVAEVYYDLGDRL
+1658 LAVAEVYYDLADRL
-1672 RISRLMDRIVELPR
+1672 GITQLMDRIIELPR

-1706 AGLTSDVLTVGNG
+1706 AALTGDVLSVGNG
-1719 NATPEERFAAWER
+1719 ASSPEERFHAWEE
-1732 KNAAILSRSRA
+1732 KNAAILTRSRS
-1743 TLDEIQSSDAF
+1743 TLEEIQGSDAF

-1760 VAMRTMRGLL
+1760 VAMRTMRTLL
-1770 RTHS
+1770 RTHV

>member
-6 DEAKAELLENAA
+6 DEAKAEQLARAA
-18 RVAENSPGWKTGG
+18 EVADNSPGGG
-31 LGGGPREDE
+31 VGGPGH
-40 TPAGSRGAG
+40 TPRVHVAGTEAG
-49 SSAAEDVDSPG
+49 TGQGDRPG
-60 RATLLAYLQRYYL
+60 EGTLLAYLQRYYL
-73 HTAPEDLAGRDP
+73 HTAPEDLSGRDP
-85 VDVAG
+85 VDVFG
-90 AALSHFRL
+90 AASSHYRL
-98 AGTRPQG
+98 AENRPQG
-105 TANVRVYTPTVEE
+105 TANVRVHTPTVEE
-118 NGWTCSHSVVEV
+118 NGWTSSHSVVEV

-146 TRQGRGIHAVI
+146 SRQGRGIHVVI
-157 HPQVAVRRDVTGRLV
+157 HPQIIVRRDVTGKLIE
-172 AVLPEGAAGPEER
+172 VLTDNGAGPSPKGRKNAKGAKEDKAEL
-185 PHDALTESWIHVEV
+185 PHDALVESWIHVEI
-199 DRESDRSDLKQI
+199 DRETDRADLKQI
-211 TTDLLRVLSDVRET
+211 TADLLRVLSDVRET
-225 VEDWE
+225 VEDWD
-230 KMRDSAL
+230 KMRDAAL
-237 RIAEE
+237 RIADD
-242 LPGEPTADDL
+242 LPGEPLDDL
-252 RDQEVEEARELLRW
+252 ADEEVDEARELLRW

-279 YRLSDGDSLAAV
+279 YELKDSDALTAV
-291 PGTGLGVLRSDP
+291 PGTGLGILRSDP
-303 RHSEDEN
+303 QHTGDEA
-310 HPVSPSFSRL
+310 HPVSPSFDRL

-325 AKAREHKLLVI
+325 AKAREHKLLI
-336 TKANS
+336 LTKANS
-341 RATVHRPG
+341 RATVHRPS

-359 DDKGNVVG
+359 DADGNVIG

-402 FSPNSHDGRDLLQ
+402 FSYNSHDGRDLLQ

-423 ELFQTPV
+423 ELFQTPP
-430 DELRSIVTSVLY
+430 DQLRSIVTSVLY

-463 ALVYL
+463 AIVYL

-480 LVDILKEE
+480 LIDILKEE

-505 SRLHFVVRV
+505 SRLHFVIRV
-514 PRGTELAKL
+514 PPGTELPHL

-529 RIEGRLVEAA
+529 RIEARLVEAA
-539 RSWADAFAEALN
+539 RSWADGFQEALN
-551 DECGEERAAEL
+551 AECGEERAAEL
-562 LRRYGT
+562 LRRYGHSF
-568 AIPEGYKAD
+568 PEGYKAD

-592 LDKTEKDFSLSLY
+592 LQRREKDFALSLY

-610 GPGERRFKIYR
+610 VARERRFKIYR
-621 SGEQVSLSAVLP
+621 TGEQVSLSAVLP

-645 HPYELR
+645 RPYELR
-651 CSDRTHVWIYDFGL
+651 CADRTSAWVYDFGL
-665 RLPQGGSGSGDY
+665 RMPQADGGGDY
-677 LTEDDRD
+677 LADDARN
-684 RFQEAFA
+684 RFQEAFSA
-691 AVWTG
+691 TWTG
-696 AAENDGFNALVL
+696 EAENDGFNSLVL
-708 RAGLDWRQAMVLRA
+708 RAGLNWRQAMVLRA

-728 QSGSTFSQDYME
+728 QAGSTFSQDYME
-740 DTLRTNVHTTRL
+740 DTLRNNVHTTRL

-762 PSRQRAGTELIDGLM
+762 PDRQRAGTELTDGLL

-801 LIKATLRTNYFQS
+801 VIKATLRTNFF
-814 AGEGSIGRGQSA
+814 
-826 GEGSIGRGQSA
+826 
-837 GEGSARVH
+837 
-845 GTDKAS
+845 
-851 ARVHGTGEA
+851 
-860 SARVHGT
+860 
-867 GEASARSHSTD
+867 
-878 KASARVHGTGE
+878 
-889 ASARSH
+889 
-895 GTDKA
+895 
-900 SARSHSTGEASARR
+900 
-914 GQKAPGGEPHRYVS
+914 QKAEDGKPHSYVS

-941 PRPAYEIWV
+941 PRPAFEIWV

-1001 AKGGFVAKQLPDPAA
+1001 AKGGFVAKQLPDPAV

-1025 IASYKV
+1025 IASYKT

-1047 VVPPADVVRHDG
+1047 VVPPADVVRHDE

-1077 IANDVAVAYDF
+1077 IANEIAVAYGF

-1099 AGYDHKGMGIT
+1099 VGYDHKGMGIT

-1123 ELGHDTQSEDFT
+1123 ELGHDTQTEDFT

-1157 RLVAAFDHRHIFLDP
+1157 RLVAAFDHRHIFIDP
-1172 HPDAATSYAE
+1172 KPDAATSYAE
-1182 RRRLYDVPRSSW
+1182 RRRLFDLPRSSW
-1194 ADYDKGLLS
+1194 ADYNKDLLS
-1203 PGGGIHPRTAKS
+1203 TGGGIHPRSAKS
-1215 IPVNA
+1215 IPINA
-1220 HVREAL
+1220 HIREAL
-1226 GIEPGVTK
+1226 GIESGVTK
-1234 LTPADLMKAI
+1234 MTPADLMRNILKAS
-1244 LAAPVDLLWNGG
+1244 VDLVWNGG
-1256 IGTYVKA
+1256 IGTYIK
-1263 STESNADVGDKAND
+1263 SSHESNADVGDKAND

-1286 RAKVVGEGGNLGLTQ
+1286 RAKVVGEGGNLGATQ
-1301 LGRIEFARRGADGE
+1301 LGRIEFARN
-1315 GGKVNTDAIDN
+1315 GGRINTDAIDN

-1344 GLVTEG
+1344 ALVLDG

-1355 QRNKLLAAMT
+1355 QRNKLLAEMT
-1365 DEIGELVLRNNY
+1365 DEVGGLVLRNNY
-1377 AQNTALGNAQAQAPS
+1377 AQNTALANACAQAPS

-1402 RLVRDGHL
+1402 RLGRDGAL
-1410 NRALEFLP
+1410 DRALEFLP
-1418 PERQIRELLNSGRGL
+1418 NDRQIRELLNSGKGL

-1443 YTKITVADELIH
+1443 YTKITAADELIS
-1455 TGLPDDPYLRK
+1455 TSLPDDPHLQK
-1466 LLLAYFPQQ
+1466 LVHAYFPQQ
-1475 LREQFP
+1475 LRERFP
-1481 ERIGSHALRR
+1481 EAVDGHALRR

-1518 GASVEEIV
+1518 GASIEEIV
-1526 RAQTASREIFG
+1526 RAQAAAREIFG
-1537 LSAVWDAVEALD
+1537 LAQVWDAVEALD
-1549 NRAPAA
+1549 NQVDAD
-1555 VQTRIRLHSRR
+1555 VLTRIRLHSRR
-1566 LVERGTRWLL
+1566 LVERGSRWLL
-1576 GNRPQPL
+1576 GNRPQPVQ
-1583 EIAGTIE
+1583 IAETIE
-1590 FFAAGV
+1590 FFRDGV
-1596 ERVWAQLPTMLRG
+1596 EQVWSEMPKMLMG
-1609 AELEWYQRILAELT
+1609 ADQEWYQSILEELT
-1623 DAGVPEELALRVA
+1623 SVGVPDELAARVA
-1636 GFSSAFPTLD
+1636 GFSSAFPALD
-1646 IVAIAD
+1646 IVAIAE
-1652 RTKQDP
+1652 RTGKDP
-1658 LSVAEVYYDLGDRL
+1658 LSVASVYYDLADRL
-1672 RISRLMDRIVELPR
+1672 RITQLMDRIIELPR

-1706 AGLTSDVLTVGNG
+1706 AALTADVLSVGNG
-1719 NATPEERFAAWER
+1719 SSTPEERFKAWEE
-1732 KNAAILSRSRA
+1732 KNAAILARSRS

-1760 VAMRTMRGLL
+1760 VAMRTMRTLL
-1770 RTHS
+1770 RTHA

>member
-6 DEAKAELLENAA
+6 DEAKAELLERAA
-18 RVAENSPGWKTGG
+18 RVADSPAGGPFATTARSTGPKGEGG
-31 LGGGPREDE
+31 LDRESL
-40 TPAGSRGAG
+40 T
-49 SSAAEDVDSPG
+49 
-60 RATLLAYLQRYYL
+60 AYLQRYYL
-73 HTAPEDLAGRDP
+73 HTAPEDLTGRDP
-85 VDVAG
+85 VDVFG
-90 AALSHFRL
+90 AALSHYRL
-98 AGTRPQG
+98 AENRPQG
-105 TANVRVYTPTVEE
+105 TANVRVHTPTVEE
-118 NGWTCSHSVVEV
+118 NGWTSSHSVVEV

-146 TRQGRGIHAVI
+146 SRQNRGIHVVI
-157 HPQVAVRRDVTGRLV
+157 HPQVIVRRDVTGRLLEV
-172 AVLPEGAAGPEER
+172 LSSTCDAHGAGKDAVL
-185 PHDALTESWIHVEV
+185 PHDALVESWIHVEI
-199 DRESDRSDLKQI
+199 DRETDRDDLKQI
-211 TTDLLRVLSDVRET
+211 TEDLLRVLSDVREA
-225 VEDWE
+225 VEDWS
-230 KMRDSAL
+230 KMRDAAL
-237 RIAEE
+237 RLAES
-242 LPGEPTADDL
+242 LADEPTSDVPDTEI
-252 RDQEVEEARELLRW
+252 DEARELLRW

-279 YRLSDGDSLAAV
+279 YELTKVTGENGEDDTLSAV
-291 PGTGLGVLRSDP
+291 PGTGLGILRSDP
-303 RHSEDEN
+303 SRTADGHHDGHHAPLSR
-310 HPVSPSFSRL
+310 PSSASFSRL

-325 AKAREHKLLVI
+325 AKAREHKMLVL

-341 RATVHRPG
+341 RATVHRPS

-359 DDKGNVVG
+359 DAEGNVVG

-389 VRRKVAEV
+389 IRRKVAQV
-397 LEGAG
+397 LADAG
-402 FSPNSHDGRDLLQ
+402 FSPDSHDGRDLLQ

-423 ELFQTPV
+423 ELFQTPA
-430 DELRSIVTSVLY
+430 DRLRAIATSVLY

-449 RLYLRQDEYGRYYS
+449 RLYLRRDEYGRYYS

-480 LVDILKEE
+480 LIDILKEE

-500 TESIL
+500 TESVL

-514 PRGTELAKL
+514 DPGATLPDL
-523 TDADTD
+523 TDADAE
-529 RIEGRLVEAA
+529 RIEARLVEAA
-539 RSWADAFAEALN
+539 RSWADGFAETLTA
-551 DECGEERAAEL
+551 EVGEERAAEL
-562 LRRYGT
+562 LRRYGQ
-568 AIPEGYKAD
+568 AFPEGYKAD
-577 HSPRAAVADLVHLEA
+577 HNPRSAVSDLGHLEK
-592 LDKTEKDFSLSLY
+592 LTEAGGAHDFELSLY

-610 GPGERRFKIYR
+610 APGERRFKIYR
-621 SGEQVSLSAVLP
+621 TGEPVSLSAVLP

-645 HPYELR
+645 RPYELR
-651 CSDRTHVWIYDFGL
+651 CSDRTTAWIYDFGL
-665 RLPQGGSGSGDY
+665 RMPERVEGD
-677 LTEDDRD
+677 DARV
-684 RFQEAFA
+684 RFQDAFA

-696 AAENDGFNALVL
+696 DAENDNFNCLVL
-708 RAGLDWRQAMVLRA
+708 GAGLDWRQAMVLRA

-728 QSGSTFSQDYME
+728 QAGSTFSQAYME
-740 DTLRTNVHTTRL
+740 DTLRNNVHITRL
-752 LVSLFEARMS
+752 LVNLFEARMS
-762 PSRQRAGTELIDGLM
+762 PTLQRAGNELIDGLL

-801 LIKATLRTNYFQS
+801 VIKATLRTNHFQRDEH
-814 AGEGSIGRGQSA
+814 GKPRPYLSI
-826 GEGSIGRGQSA
+826 
-837 GEGSARVH
+837 
-845 GTDKAS
+845 KL
-851 ARVHGTGEA
+851 
-860 SARVHGT
+860 
-867 GEASARSHSTD
+867 
-878 KASARVHGTGE
+878 
-889 ASARSH
+889 
-895 GTDKA
+895 
-900 SARSHSTGEASARR
+900 
-914 GQKAPGGEPHRYVS
+914 
-928 MKFDPQAIPDLPA
+928 DPQAIPDLPA
-941 PRPAYEIWV
+941 PRPAFEIWV

-1001 AKGGFVAKQLPDPAA
+1001 AKGGFVGKRLPDPSV

-1025 IASYKV
+1025 IASYKT
-1031 FISALLDITDN
+1031 FISGLLDITDN
-1042 MVAGE
+1042 MVGGE
-1047 VVPPADVVRHDG
+1047 VVPPKDVVRHDD

-1072 ASFSD
+1072 ATFSD
-1077 IANDVAVAYDF
+1077 IANAVAESYGF

-1123 ELGHDTQSEDFT
+1123 ELGHNTQTEDFT

-1172 HPDAATSYAE
+1172 NPDAAVSFAE
-1182 RRRLYDVPRSSW
+1182 RRRLFELPRSSW
-1194 ADYDKGLLS
+1194 ADYDTALLS
-1203 PGGGIHPRTAKS
+1203 AGGGVHPRSAKS
-1215 IPVNA
+1215 IPINA

-1234 LTPADLMKAI
+1234 MTPAELMKAI
-1244 LAAPVDLLWNGG
+1244 LRSPVDLLWNGG

-1263 STESNADVGDKAND
+1263 STESHGDVGDKAND
-1277 AIRVNGEDL
+1277 PIRVDGQDL
-1286 RAKVVGEGGNLGLTQ
+1286 RVKVVGEGGNLGLTQ
-1301 LGRIEFARRGADGE
+1301 LGRIEFALN

-1344 GLVTEG
+1344 ALVTDG

-1355 QRNKLLAAMT
+1355 QRNKLLAEMT
-1365 DEIGELVLRNNY
+1365 DEVGELVLRNNY
-1377 AQNTALGNAQAQAPS
+1377 AQNVALANAVTQAPS

-1397 QRFMR
+1397 QRIMR

-1410 NRALEFLP
+1410 DRALEFLP
-1418 PERQIRELLNSGRGL
+1418 TDRQIRERLSAGRGL

-1443 YTKITVADELIH
+1443 YIKITAAEELLA
-1455 TGLPDDPYLRK
+1455 TELPDDPYLQR
-1466 LLLAYFPQQ
+1466 LLYAYFPQA
-1475 LREQFP
+1475 LRKSFGEQ
-1481 ERIGSHALRR
+1481 IDNHALRR
-1491 EIITTVLVNDT
+1491 EIVTTVLVNDT
-1502 VNTGGS
+1502 VNSGGS

-1518 GASVEEIV
+1518 GASLEEIV
-1526 RAQTASREIFG
+1526 RAHSAAREIFG
-1537 LSAVWDAVEALD
+1537 LNAVWDAVEGLD
-1549 NRAPAA
+1549 NEVAA
-1555 VQTRIRLHSRR
+1555 DVQTQVRLHSRR

-1576 GNRPQPL
+1576 NNRPQPL
-1583 EIAGTIE
+1583 QLAETIE
-1590 FFAAGV
+1590 FFRDGV
-1596 ERVWAQLPTMLRG
+1596 DTVWAELPKLLRG
-1609 AELEWYQRILAELT
+1609 ADLEWWQSINDELAE
-1623 DAGVPEELALRVA
+1623 AGVPGELALKVA
-1636 GFSSAFPTLD
+1636 GFSSVFPALD

-1652 RTKQDP
+1652 RTGKAP
-1658 LSVAEVYYDLGDRL
+1658 LDVAEVYYDLADRL
-1672 RISRLMDRIVELPR
+1672 HITQLMDRIIELPR

-1706 AGLTSDVLTVGNG
+1706 AALAAEVLSVGNG
-1719 NATPEERFAAWER
+1719 AATPEQRFREWEE
-1732 KNAAILSRSRA
+1732 KNAAILTRA
-1743 TLDEIQSSDAF
+1743 RTTLDEIRGSEAF

-1760 VAMRTMRGLL
+1760 VAMRTMRTLL

>member
-6 DEAKAELLENAA
+6 DEAKAELLERAA
-18 RVAENSPGWKTGG
+18 RVAEHSPVGGRLPTGPE
-31 LGGGPREDE
+31 GGRPDRD
-40 TPAGSRGAG
+40 TVF
-49 SSAAEDVDSPG
+49 D
-60 RATLLAYLQRYYL
+60 YLQRYYL
-73 HTAPEDLAGRDP
+73 HTAPEDLTDRDP
-85 VDVAG
+85 DDVFG
-90 AALSHFRL
+90 AALAHYRL
-98 AGTRPQG
+98 AENRPQG
-105 TANVRVYTPTVEE
+105 TANVRVHTPTVEE
-118 NGWTCSHSVVEV
+118 NGWTSSHSVVEV

-146 TRQGRGIHAVI
+146 SRQGRGIHVVI
-157 HPQVAVRRDVTGRLV
+157 HPQVLVRRDITGKLIE
-172 AVLPEGAAGPEER
+172 VLSAQIHGEL
-185 PHDALTESWIHVEV
+185 PHDALAESWIHVEI
-199 DRESDRSDLKQI
+199 DRETDKADLKQI
-211 TTDLLRVLSDVRET
+211 TADLLRVLSDVRET

-230 KMRDSAL
+230 KMRDAAL
-237 RIAEE
+237 RIADG
-242 LPGEPTADDL
+242 LGSEPTASDL
-252 RDQEVEEARELLRW
+252 RPTEVEEAQELLRW
-266 LAADHFTFLGYRE
+266 LADDHFTFLGYRE
-279 YRLSDGDSLAAV
+279 YELVDGDALAAV
-291 PGTGLGVLRSDP
+291 PGTGLGILRSDP
-303 RHSEDEN
+303 HHTDGESGHHA

-325 AKAREHKLLVI
+325 AKAREHKLLI
-336 TKANS
+336 LTKANS
-341 RATVHRPG
+341 RATVHRPS

-359 DDKGNVVG
+359 DADGNVIG

-389 VRRKVAEV
+389 VKRKVQEV
-397 LEGAG
+397 LAGAG

-430 DELRSIVTSVLY
+430 DQLQSVVTSVLY

-468 PRDRYTTGVRLR
+468 PRDRYTTRVRLR
-480 LVDILKEE
+480 IIDILKEE
-488 LGGTSVDFTAWN
+488 LNGASVDFTAWN

-505 SRLHFVVRV
+505 SRLHFVIRV
-514 PRGTELAKL
+514 EPGTELAAL
-523 TDADTD
+523 TDADVD
-529 RIEGRLVEAA
+529 RIEARLVEAA
-539 RSWADAFAEALN
+539 RSWADGFGEALN
-551 DECGEERAAEL
+551 AEFGEERAAEL
-562 LRRYGT
+562 LRRYGN
-568 AIPEGYKAD
+568 AFSEGYKAD
-577 HSPRAAVADLVHLEA
+577 HSPRAAVADLVRMEVLA
-592 LDKTEKDFSLSLY
+592 ASGKDFALSLY
-605 EPVGA
+605 EPVAA
-610 GPGERRFKIYR
+610 GPGERRFKIYKT
-621 SGEQVSLSAVLP
+621 GEQVSLSAVLP
-633 VLQRLGVEVVDE
+633 VLNRLGVEVTDE
-645 HPYELR
+645 RPYELR
-651 CSDRTHVWIYDFGL
+651 CADRTHAWIYDFGL
-665 RLPQGGSGSGDY
+665 RMPAATGNGGDY
-677 LTEDDRD
+677 AGDDARE

-691 AVWTG
+691 ATWTG
-696 AAENDGFNALVL
+696 QAENDNFNSLVL
-708 RAGLDWRQAMVLRA
+708 SAGLTWREAMVLRA

-728 QSGSTFSQDYME
+728 QAGAMFSQDYME
-740 DTLRTNVHTTRL
+740 DTLRDNVHTTRL
-752 LVSLFEARMS
+752 LVSLFEARMA
-762 PSRQRAGTELIDGLM
+762 PERQRAGTELTDGIL

-801 LIKATLRTNYFQS
+801 VIKATLRTNFF
-814 AGEGSIGRGQSA
+814 
-826 GEGSIGRGQSA
+826 
-837 GEGSARVH
+837 
-845 GTDKAS
+845 
-851 ARVHGTGEA
+851 
-860 SARVHGT
+860 
-867 GEASARSHSTD
+867 
-878 KASARVHGTGE
+878 
-889 ASARSH
+889 
-895 GTDKA
+895 
-900 SARSHSTGEASARR
+900 
-914 GQKAPGGEPHRYVS
+914 QKAADGQPHSYVS

-941 PRPAYEIWV
+941 PRPAFEIWV

-1001 AKGGFVAKQLPDPAA
+1001 AKGGFVAKQLPDPAL

-1025 IASYKV
+1025 IASYKT

-1047 VVPPADVVRHDG
+1047 VVPPLDVVRHDE

-1072 ASFSD
+1072 ATFSD
-1077 IANDVAVAYDF
+1077 IANGVAESYGF

-1123 ELGHDTQSEDFT
+1123 ELGHDTQTEDFT

-1157 RLVAAFDHRHIFLDP
+1157 RLVAAFDHRHIFVDP
-1172 HPDAATSYAE
+1172 NPDAATSYAE
-1182 RRRLYDVPRSSW
+1182 RRRLFDLPRSSW
-1194 ADYDKGLLS
+1194 ADYDTSLLS
-1203 PGGGIHPRTAKS
+1203 AGGGIHPRTAKS

-1220 HVREAL
+1220 HMRAAL
-1226 GIEPGVTK
+1226 GIEDGVTK
-1234 LTPADLMKAI
+1234 LTPAELMKSI
-1244 LAAPVDLLWNGG
+1244 LQAPVDLLWNGG
-1256 IGTYVKA
+1256 IGTYVKSSA
-1263 STESNADVGDKAND
+1263 ESNADVGDKAND
-1277 AIRVNGEDL
+1277 AIRVDGHDV
-1286 RAKVVGEGGNLGLTQ
+1286 RAKVVGEGGNLGATQ
-1301 LGRIEFARRGADGE
+1301 LGRIEFARAGGPERT
-1315 GGKVNTDAIDN
+1315 GGKINTDAIDN

-1344 GLVTEG
+1344 GLVAEG

-1355 QRNKLLAAMT
+1355 QRNKILAEMT
-1365 DEIGELVLRNNY
+1365 DEVGRLVLRNNY
-1377 AQNTALGNAQAQAPS
+1377 AQNTALANAVAQSPS

-1402 RLVRDGHL
+1402 RLGRDGAL
-1410 NRALEFLP
+1410 DRSLEFLP
-1418 PERQIRELLNSGRGL
+1418 NDRQIRELLNTERGL

-1443 YTKITVADELIH
+1443 YTKITVADELIG
-1455 TGLPDDPYLRK
+1455 TGLPDDPYLAG
-1466 LLLAYFPQQ
+1466 LLHAYFPTL
-1475 LREQFP
+1475 LREKFG
-1481 ERIGSHALRR
+1481 EAVDGHALRR

-1518 GASVEEIV
+1518 GASLEEIV
-1526 RAQTASREIFG
+1526 RAQTAARAIFRLG
-1537 LSAVWDAVEALD
+1537 EVWDAVEALD
-1549 NRAPAA
+1549 NRVPAE
-1555 VQTRIRLHSRR
+1555 VQTRMRLHSRR

-1576 GNRPQPL
+1576 NNRPQPL
-1583 EIAGTIE
+1583 AIGETID
-1590 FFAAGV
+1590 FFA
-1596 ERVWAQLPTMLRG
+1596 ERVQQVWERLPQLLRG
-1609 AELEWYQRILAELT
+1609 SDAEWYQSILDELT
-1623 DAGVPEELALRVA
+1623 GFGVPEELALRVA

-1652 RTKQDP
+1652 RIEKDP
-1658 LSVAEVYYDLGDRL
+1658 LAVAEVYYDLADRL
-1672 RISRLMDRIVELPR
+1672 RITDLMDRIIELPR

-1698 REDLYAAH
+1698 REDLFAAH
-1706 AGLTSDVLTVGNG
+1706 AALTSDVLVAGNG
-1719 NATPEERFAAWER
+1719 TSTPEERFKAWEE
-1732 KNAAILSRSRA
+1732 KNAAILGRA
-1743 TLDEIQSSDAF
+1743 RTTLEEIQGSDTF

-1760 VAMRTMRGLL
+1760 VAMRTMRTLL

>member
-6 DEAKAELLENAA
+6 DEAKAELLARAA
-18 RVAENSPGWKTGG
+18 RVADNSPGGG
-31 LGGGPREDE
+31 VGGPGGTSRVRVAGTGDE
-40 TPAGSRGAG
+40 QER
-49 SSAAEDVDSPG
+49 PG
-60 RATLLAYLQRYYL
+60 QDAILSYLQRYYL
-73 HTAPEDLAGRDP
+73 HTAPEDITGRDP
-85 VDVAG
+85 VDVFG
-90 AALSHFRL
+90 AASSHYRL
-98 AGTRPQG
+98 AETRPQG
-105 TANVRVYTPTVEE
+105 TANVRVHTPTVEE
-118 NGWTCSHSVVEV
+118 NGWTCSHTVVEV

-146 TRQGRGIHAVI
+146 SRQGRGIHVVI
-157 HPQVAVRRDVTGRLV
+157 HPQVVVRRDVTGKLIE
-172 AVLPEGAAGPEER
+172 VLTAGNGLQAGPQGGKNAKGGTKDGKVEL
-185 PHDALTESWIHVEV
+185 PHDALVESWIHVEI
-199 DRESDRSDLKQI
+199 DRETDRADLQQI
-211 TTDLLRVLSDVRET
+211 TADLLRVLSDVRET

-230 KMRDSAL
+230 KMREAAL
-237 RIAEE
+237 RIA
-242 LPGEPTADDL
+242 DDL
-252 RDQEVEEARELLRW
+252 PAEPLDDLADEEVNEARELLRW

-279 YRLSDGDSLAAV
+279 YELKDTDSLAAV
-291 PGTGLGVLRSDP
+291 AGTGLGILRSDP
-303 RHSEDEN
+303 HHSVDEA
-310 HPVSPSFSRL
+310 HPVSPSFDRL
-320 PADAR
+320 PADVR
-325 AKAREHKLLVI
+325 AKARERKLLVL

-341 RATVHRPG
+341 RSTVHRPS

-359 DDKGNVVG
+359 DEAGNVIG

-389 VRRKVAEV
+389 IRRKVAEV

-430 DELRSIVTSVLY
+430 DQLRSVVTSVLY

-463 ALVYL
+463 AIVYL

-480 LVDILKEE
+480 LIDILKEE
-488 LGGTSVDFTAWN
+488 LGGISVDFTAWN

-514 PRGTELAKL
+514 APGTELPDL
-523 TDADTD
+523 TDAEAD
-529 RIEGRLVEAA
+529 RIEARLVEAA
-539 RSWADAFAEALN
+539 RSWADGFQEALGA
-551 DECGEERAAEL
+551 ECGEERAAEL
-562 LRRYGT
+562 LRQYGHSF
-568 AIPEGYKAD
+568 PEGYKAD
-577 HSPRAAVADLVHLEA
+577 HTPRAAVADLVHLEA
-592 LDKTEKDFSLSLY
+592 LKKDEKDFSLSLY

-621 SGEQVSLSAVLP
+621 TGEQVSLSAVLP
-633 VLQRLGVEVVDE
+633 ALQRLGVEVVDE
-645 HPYELR
+645 RPYELR
-651 CSDRTHVWIYDFGL
+651 CADRTHAWIYDFGL
-665 RLPQGGSGSGDY
+665 RMPQVGGHY
-677 LTEDDRD
+677 LADDARD
-684 RFQEAFA
+684 RFQDAFA

-696 AAENDGFNALVL
+696 EAENDGFNSLVL
-708 RAGLDWRQAMVLRA
+708 GAGLTWRQAVVLRA

-728 QSGSTFSQDYME
+728 QAGSTFSQDYME
-740 DTLRTNVHTTRL
+740 STLRNNVHTTRL

-762 PSRQRAGTELIDGLM
+762 PERQSAGTELTDGLL

-801 LIKATLRTNYFQS
+801 VIKATLRTNFFQMADS
-814 AGEGSIGRGQSA
+814 GKP
-826 GEGSIGRGQSA
+826 
-837 GEGSARVH
+837 H
-845 GTDKAS
+845 G
-851 ARVHGTGEA
+851 
-860 SARVHGT
+860 
-867 GEASARSHSTD
+867 
-878 KASARVHGTGE
+878 
-889 ASARSH
+889 
-895 GTDKA
+895 
-900 SARSHSTGEASARR
+900 
-914 GQKAPGGEPHRYVS
+914 YVS
-928 MKFDPQAIPDLPA
+928 MKFDPQSIPDLPA
-941 PRPAYEIWV
+941 PRPAFEIWV

-1001 AKGGFVAKQLPDPAA
+1001 AKGGFVAKQLPDPAV
-1016 DRDAWLAEG
+1016 DRDAWMAEG
-1025 IASYKV
+1025 IASYRT

-1047 VVPPADVVRHDG
+1047 VVPPKDVVRHDE

-1077 IANDVAVAYDF
+1077 IANEVAVAYGF

-1123 ELGHDTQSEDFT
+1123 ELGHDTQTQDFT

-1172 HPDAATSYAE
+1172 TPDAATSYAE
-1182 RRRLYDVPRSSW
+1182 RRRLFELPRSSW
-1194 ADYDKGLLS
+1194 ADYDKELLS
-1203 PGGGIHPRTAKS
+1203 AGGGVHPRSAKS
-1215 IPVNA
+1215 IPINA
-1220 HVREAL
+1220 HIREAL

-1234 LTPADLMKAI
+1234 MTPAELMQTI
-1244 LAAPVDLLWNGG
+1244 LKAPVDLVWNGG
-1256 IGTYVKA
+1256 IGTYIKSSA
-1263 STESNADVGDKAND
+1263 ESNADVGDKAND
-1277 AIRVNGEDL
+1277 AIRVNGQDL
-1286 RAKVVGEGGNLGLTQ
+1286 RAKVVGEGGNLGATQ
-1301 LGRIEFARRGADGE
+1301 LGRIEFARA
-1315 GGKVNTDAIDN
+1315 GGRINTDAIDN

-1344 GLVTEG
+1344 GLVRDG

-1355 QRNKLLAAMT
+1355 QRNKLLAEMT
-1365 DEIGELVLRNNY
+1365 DEIGRLVLRNNY
-1377 AQNTALGNAQAQAPS
+1377 AQNVALANATAQSAS

-1402 RLVRDGHL
+1402 RLGRDGDL
-1410 NRALEFLP
+1410 DRALEFLP
-1418 PERQIRELLNSGRGL
+1418 NDRQIRELLNSGRGL
-1433 SQPELAVLLA
+1433 TQPELAVLLA
-1443 YTKITVADELIH
+1443 YTKITAARELIR
-1455 TGLPDDPYLRK
+1455 TSLPDDPHLQK
-1466 LLLAYFPQQ
+1466 LLHAYFPHQ

-1481 ERIGSHALRR
+1481 EAVDGHALRR

-1502 VNTGGS
+1502 VNSGGS

-1518 GASVEEIV
+1518 GASIEEIV
-1526 RAQTASREIFG
+1526 RAQFAAREIFG
-1537 LSAVWDAVEALD
+1537 LGQVWDAVEALD
-1549 NRAPAA
+1549 NKVAA
-1555 VQTRIRLHSRR
+1555 DVQTRVRLHSRR
-1566 LVERGTRWLL
+1566 LVERGSRWLL

-1583 EIAGTIE
+1583 EIAETVD
-1590 FFAAGV
+1590 FFKAGV
-1596 ERVWAQLPTMLRG
+1596 EQVWAELPKMLKG
-1609 AELEWYQRILAELT
+1609 TDLEWYQSILDELT
-1623 DAGVPEELALRVA
+1623 EAGVPGELAQRVA
-1636 GFSSAFPTLD
+1636 GFSSAFPALD
-1646 IVAIAD
+1646 IVAITE
-1652 RTKQDP
+1652 RTGKDP
-1658 LSVAEVYYDLGDRL
+1658 LAVAEVYYDLADRL
-1672 RISRLMDRIVELPR
+1672 GITRLMDRIIELPR

-1706 AGLTSDVLTVGNG
+1706 AALTADVLSVGNG
-1719 NATPEERFAAWER
+1719 GSTPEERFKAWEE
-1732 KNAAILSRSRA
+1732 KNAAILTRSRS
-1743 TLDEIQSSDAF
+1743 TLDEIQGSDAF

-1760 VAMRTMRGLL
+1760 VAMRTMRTLL
-1770 RTHS
+1770 RTHA

>member
-6 DEAKAELLENAA
+6 DEAKAELLARAA
-18 RVAENSPGWKTGG
+18 KVADNGP
-31 LGGGPREDE
+31 GGGVGGPGGTTRVQV
-40 TPAGSRGAG
+40 AGAG
-49 SSAAEDVDSPG
+49 AGGAGAGQDERPGEDV
-60 RATLLAYLQRYYL
+60 LLSYLQRYYL
-73 HTAPEDLAGRDP
+73 HTAPEDIAGRDP
-85 VDVAG
+85 VDVFG
-90 AALSHFRL
+90 AASSHYRL
-98 AGTRPQG
+98 AENRPQG
-105 TANVRVYTPTVEE
+105 TANVRVHTPTVEE
-118 NGWTCSHSVVEV
+118 NGWTSSHSVVEV

-146 TRQGRGIHAVI
+146 SRQGRGIHVVI
-157 HPQVAVRRDVTGRLV
+157 HPQIVVRRDVTGRLIE
-172 AVLPEGAAGPEER
+172 VLAEGNGLSAGPQVR
-185 PHDALTESWIHVEV
+185 KGADGAKDTRTALPHDAVVESWIHVEI
-199 DRESDRSDLKQI
+199 DRETDRSDLKQI
-211 TTDLLRVLSDVRET
+211 SENLLRVLSDVRET
-225 VEDWE
+225 VEDWD
-230 KMRDSAL
+230 KMRDAAL
-237 RIAEE
+237 RIADD
-242 LPGEPTADDL
+242 LPGEPLDALADE
-252 RDQEVEEARELLRW
+252 EVNEARELLRW

-279 YRLSDGDSLAAV
+279 YELRETDALAAV
-291 PGTGLGVLRSDP
+291 PGTGLGILRSDP
-303 RHSEDEN
+303 HHSEDEA
-310 HPVSPSFSRL
+310 HPVSPSFDRL

-325 AKAREHKLLVI
+325 AKARERKLLI
-336 TKANS
+336 LTKANS
-341 RATVHRPG
+341 RSTVHRPS

-359 DDKGNVVG
+359 DADGNVIG

-389 VRRKVAEV
+389 IRRKVAEV

-430 DELRSIVTSVLY
+430 DQLRSIVTSVLY

-463 ALVYL
+463 AIVYL

-480 LVDILKEE
+480 LIDILKEE

-514 PRGTELAKL
+514 APGTELPDL
-523 TDADTD
+523 TDVEAD
-529 RIEGRLVEAA
+529 RIEARLVEAA
-539 RSWADAFAEALN
+539 RSWADGFQEALN
-551 DECGEERAAEL
+551 AECGEERAAEL
-562 LRRYGT
+562 LRQYGHSF
-568 AIPEGYKAD
+568 PEGYKAD
-577 HSPRAAVADLVHLEA
+577 HSPRSAVADLVHLEA
-592 LDKTEKDFSLSLY
+592 LKHDGKDFALSLY

-610 GPGERRFKIYR
+610 APGERRFKIYR
-621 SGEQVSLSAVLP
+621 TGEQVSLSAVLP
-633 VLQRLGVEVVDE
+633 ALQRLGVEVVDE
-645 HPYELR
+645 RPYELR
-651 CSDRTHVWIYDFGL
+651 CADRKHAWIYDFGL
-665 RLPQGGSGSGDY
+665 RMPQVNGSGNY
-677 LTEDDRD
+677 LADDARD
-684 RFQEAFA
+684 RFQDAFA

-696 AAENDGFNALVL
+696 EAENDGFNSLVL
-708 RAGLDWRQAMVLRA
+708 GAGLNWRQAMVLRA

-728 QSGSTFSQDYME
+728 QAGSTFSQDYME
-740 DTLRTNVHTTRL
+740 DTLRNNVHTTRL

-762 PSRQRAGTELIDGLM
+762 PGRQSAGTELTDGLL

-801 LIKATLRTNYFQS
+801 VIKATLRTNFFQQAES
-814 AGEGSIGRGQSA
+814 G
-826 GEGSIGRGQSA
+826 
-837 GEGSARVH
+837 
-845 GTDKAS
+845 KP
-851 ARVHGTGEA
+851 
-860 SARVHGT
+860 
-867 GEASARSHSTD
+867 HS
-878 KASARVHGTGE
+878 
-889 ASARSH
+889 
-895 GTDKA
+895 
-900 SARSHSTGEASARR
+900 
-914 GQKAPGGEPHRYVS
+914 YVS

-941 PRPAYEIWV
+941 PRPAFEIWV

-1016 DRDAWLAEG
+1016 DRDAWMAEG
-1025 IASYKV
+1025 IAAYRTFV
-1031 FISALLDITDN
+1031 SALLDITDN
-1042 MVAGE
+1042 LVAGE
-1047 VVPPADVVRHDG
+1047 VVPPVGVVRHDE

-1077 IANDVAVAYDF
+1077 IANEVAVSYGF

-1123 ELGHDTQSEDFT
+1123 ELGHDTQTEDFT

-1172 HPDAATSYAE
+1172 TPDAATSYAE
-1182 RRRLYDVPRSSW
+1182 RRRLFDLPRSSW
-1194 ADYDKGLLS
+1194 ADYNKELLS
-1203 PGGGIHPRTAKS
+1203 TGGGIHPRTAKS

-1226 GIEPGVTK
+1226 GIESGVTK
-1234 LTPADLMKAI
+1234 MTPADLMKTI
-1244 LAAPVDLLWNGG
+1244 LKARVDLVWNGG
-1256 IGTYVKA
+1256 IGTYIKS

-1286 RAKVVGEGGNLGLTQ
+1286 RAKVVGEGGNLGATQ
-1301 LGRIEFARRGADGE
+1301 LGRIEFAR
-1315 GGKVNTDAIDN
+1315 GGGRINTDAIDN

-1344 GLVTEG
+1344 GLVRDG

-1355 QRNKLLAAMT
+1355 QRNKLLAEMT
-1365 DEIGELVLRNNY
+1365 DEIGRLVLRNNY
-1377 AQNTALGNAQAQAPS
+1377 AQNTALANSVAQSAS
-1392 LLHAH
+1392 LLHAQ

-1402 RLVRDGHL
+1402 RLGRDGHL
-1410 NRALEFLP
+1410 DRALEFLP
-1418 PERQIRELLNSGRGL
+1418 TDRQIRELLNGGKGL
-1433 SQPELAVLLA
+1433 TQPELAVLIA
-1443 YTKITVADELIH
+1443 YTKITASDELIK
-1455 TGLPDDPYLRK
+1455 TSLPDDPYLQK
-1466 LLLAYFPQQ
+1466 LLYAYFPAQ
-1475 LREQFP
+1475 LRAQFP
-1481 ERIGSHALRR
+1481 EAVDGHALRR

-1518 GASVEEIV
+1518 GASIAEIV
-1526 RAQTASREIFG
+1526 RAQTAAREIFG
-1537 LSAVWDAVEALD
+1537 LGQVWDAVEALD
-1549 NRAPAA
+1549 NKVAA
-1555 VQTRIRLHSRR
+1555 DVQTRIRLHSRR
-1566 LVERGTRWLL
+1566 LVERGSRWLL

-1583 EIAGTIE
+1583 EIAETIG
-1590 FFAAGV
+1590 FFKDGV
-1596 ERVWAQLPTMLRG
+1596 DQVWAELPKMLKG
-1609 AELEWYQRILAELT
+1609 ADQEWYQSILDELT
-1623 DAGVPEELALRVA
+1623 EAGVPDELAQRVA
-1636 GFSSAFPTLD
+1636 GFSSAFPALD
-1646 IVAIAD
+1646 IVAIAE
-1652 RTKQDP
+1652 RIGKDP
-1658 LSVAEVYYDLGDRL
+1658 LAVAEVYYDLADRL
-1672 RISRLMDRIVELPR
+1672 GVTQLMDRIIELPR
-1686 ADRWQSMARASI
+1686 NDRWQSMARASI

-1706 AGLTSDVLTVGNG
+1706 AALTGDVLSVGNG
-1719 NATPEERFAAWER
+1719 TSTPEERFAAWED
-1732 KNAAILSRSRA
+1732 KNAAILTRSRT
-1743 TLDEIQSSDAF
+1743 TLEEIRGSDSF

-1760 VAMRTMRGLL
+1760 VAMRTMRTLL
-1770 RTHS
+1770 RTHG

>member
-6 DEAKAELLENAA
+6 DEAKAELLERAA
-18 RVAENSPGWKTGG
+18 RVAENSPAGGHLPTGKT
-31 LGGGPREDE
+31 DE
-40 TPAGSRGAG
+40 STPDR
-49 SSAAEDVDSPG
+49 D
-60 RATLLAYLQRYYL
+60 TLLAFIQRYYL
-73 HTAPEDLAGRDP
+73 HTAPEDLGDRDP
-85 VDVAG
+85 VDVFG
-90 AALSHFRL
+90 AAFSHYRL
-98 AGTRPQG
+98 AENRPQG
-105 TANVRVYTPTVEE
+105 TANVRVHTPTVEE
-118 NGWTCSHSVVEV
+118 NGWMCSHSVVEV

-146 TRQGRGIHAVI
+146 SRQGRGIHVVI
-157 HPQVAVRRDVTGRLV
+157 HPQFVVRRDLTGKLIE
-172 AVLPEGAAGPEER
+172 VLRTRPTGEL
-185 PHDALTESWIHVEV
+185 PHDASVESWIHVEF
-199 DRESDRSDLKQI
+199 DRESDRADLKQI
-211 TTDLLRVLSDVRET
+211 TADLLRVLSDAREA

-242 LPGEPTADDL
+242 LPKEPTADDL

-266 LAADHFTFLGYRE
+266 LADDHFTFLGYRE
-279 YRLSDGDSLAAV
+279 YELHDDDSLGAV
-291 PGTGLGVLRSDP
+291 AGTGLGILRSDP
-303 RHSEDEN
+303 QHGSEES
-310 HPVSPSFSRL
+310 HPVSPSFERL

-325 AKAREHKLLVI
+325 AKAREHRLLVL

-341 RATVHRPG
+341 RSTVHRPS

-359 DDKGNVVG
+359 DADGNVVG

-389 VRRKVAEV
+389 IRRKVAEV
-397 LEGAG
+397 LRGAG

-423 ELFQTPV
+423 ELFQTPA
-430 DELRSIVTSVLY
+430 DELRAIATSVLY

-480 LVDILKEE
+480 IIDILKEE

-514 PRGTELAKL
+514 PQGTELPQL
-523 TDADTD
+523 SDADKD
-529 RIEGRLVEAA
+529 RIEARLVEAA
-539 RSWADAFAEALN
+539 RSWADGFAEALN
-551 DECGEERAAEL
+551 AECGEERAAEL
-562 LRRYGT
+562 LRRYGNV
-568 AIPEGYKAD
+568 IPEGYKAD
-577 HSPRAAVADLVHLEA
+577 HNPRTAVADLVRLEQ
-592 LDKTEKDFSLSLY
+592 LGEGQDFDLSLY

-610 GPGERRFKIYR
+610 APGERRFKIYR
-621 SGEQVSLSAVLP
+621 IGESVSLSAVLP
-633 VLQRLGVEVVDE
+633 VLTRLGVEVTDE
-645 HPYELR
+645 RPYELR
-651 CSDRTHVWIYDFGL
+651 CPDRASAWIYDFGL
-665 RLPQGGSGSGDY
+665 RLPGTGTGDH
-677 LTEDDRD
+677 LGDDGRE

-691 AVWTG
+691 ATWTG
-696 AAENDGFNALVL
+696 RAENDGFNSLVL
-708 RAGLDWRQAMVLRA
+708 SAGLNWRQAMVLRA

-728 QSGSTFSQDYME
+728 QAGSTFSQDYME
-740 DTLRTNVHTTRL
+740 DTLRSNVHTTRL

-762 PSRQRAGTELIDGLM
+762 PDRQRAGTELTDALL
-777 EELDG
+777 EELDA

-801 LIKATLRTNYFQS
+801 VIKATLRTNFFQE
-814 AGEGSIGRGQSA
+814 AG
-826 GEGSIGRGQSA
+826 
-837 GEGSARVH
+837 
-845 GTDKAS
+845 
-851 ARVHGTGEA
+851 
-860 SARVHGT
+860 
-867 GEASARSHSTD
+867 
-878 KASARVHGTGE
+878 
-889 ASARSH
+889 
-895 GTDKA
+895 
-900 SARSHSTGEASARR
+900 
-914 GQKAPGGEPHRYVS
+914 GGVPHDYVS

-1016 DRDAWLAEG
+1016 DRDAWMAEG
-1025 IASYKV
+1025 VRSYKT

-1047 VVPPADVVRHDG
+1047 VVPPVDVVRHDE

-1072 ASFSD
+1072 ATFSD
-1077 IANDVAVAYDF
+1077 IANGVAESYNF

-1099 AGYDHKGMGIT
+1099 AGYDHKKMGIT

-1123 ELGHDTQSEDFT
+1123 ELGVDTQSEDFT

-1157 RLVAAFDHRHIFLDP
+1157 RVVAAFDHRHIFIDP
-1172 HPDAATSYAE
+1172 RPVAETSYAE
-1182 RRRLYDVPRSSW
+1182 RRRLFELPRSSW
-1194 ADYDKGLLS
+1194 ADYDKALLS
-1203 PGGGIHPRTAKS
+1203 QGGGVFPRTAKAIQLNS
-1215 IPVNA
+1215 HI
-1220 HVREAL
+1220 REAL
-1226 GIEPGVTK
+1226 GIEGNVGK
-1234 LTPADLMKAI
+1234 MTPADLMRAI

-1263 STESNADVGDKAND
+1263 STESHADVGDKAND
-1277 AIRVNGEDL
+1277 AIRVDGADL
-1286 RAKVVGEGGNLGLTQ
+1286 RVKVVGEGGNLGLTQ
-1301 LGRIEFARRGADGE
+1301 LGRIEFAQA

-1344 GLVTEG
+1344 AVVRDG

-1355 QRNKLLAAMT
+1355 QRNKLLAGMT
-1365 DEIGELVLRNNY
+1365 DEVGTLVLRNNY
-1377 AQNTALGNAQAQAPS
+1377 AQNTALANALAQSPS
-1392 LLHAH
+1392 MLHAQH
-1397 QRFMR
+1397 RYLR
-1402 RLVRDGHL
+1402 HLVRAGHL
-1410 NRALEFLP
+1410 NRALEFMP
-1418 PERQIRELLNSGRGL
+1418 TERQIRERLNAGHGL
-1433 SQPELAVLLA
+1433 TQPETAVLLA
-1443 YTKITVADELIH
+1443 YTKITVADELLH
-1455 TGLPDDPYLRK
+1455 TSLPDDAYLRS
-1466 LLLAYFPQQ
+1466 LLHAYFPTALGRQFA
-1475 LREQFP
+1475 EQ
-1481 ERIGSHALRR
+1481 IDSHPLRR
-1491 EIITTVLVNDT
+1491 EIVTTVLVNDT
-1502 VNTGGS
+1502 VNTGGTS
-1508 TFLHRLREET
+1508 FLHRLREET
-1518 GASVEEIV
+1518 GASLEEIV
-1526 RAQTASREIFG
+1526 RAQTAARAIFD
-1537 LSAVWDAVEALD
+1537 SSSVWDAVEALD
-1549 NRAPAA
+1549 NTVDAG

-1566 LVERGTRWLL
+1566 LVERATRWLL
-1576 GNRPQPL
+1576 NNRPQPIQL
-1583 EIAGTIE
+1583 AETID
-1590 FFAAGV
+1590 FFRDGV
-1596 ERVWAQLPTMLRG
+1596 TRVWAEVPNLLKG
-1609 AELEWYQRILAELT
+1609 ADQEWYQRIYDELFE
-1623 DAGVPEELALRVA
+1623 AGVPAELAQRVA

-1646 IVAIAD
+1646 IVAVAD
-1652 RTKQDP
+1652 RTGKDP
-1658 LSVAEVYYDLGDRL
+1658 MRVAEVYYDLGDRL
-1672 RISRLMDRIVELPR
+1672 RITQLMDRIIELPR
-1686 ADRWQSMARASI
+1686 EDRWQSMARASI

-1706 AGLTSDVLTVGNG
+1706 AALTADVLAVGNG
-1719 NATPEERFAAWER
+1719 KSKPEQRFAAWEK
-1732 KNAAILSRSRA
+1732 KNVAILTRARA
-1743 TLDEIQSSDAF
+1743 TLEEIQGSEAF

-1760 VAMRTMRGLL
+1760 VAMRTMRTML
-1770 RTHS
+1770 RTHA

>member
-6 DEAKAELLENAA
+6 DEAKAELLARAA
-18 RVAENSPGWKTGG
+18 RVADNGPGGRHLPSG
-31 LGGGPREDE
+31 DE
-40 TPAGSRGAG
+40 QGQRPDKG
-49 SSAAEDVDSPG
+49 
-60 RATLLAYLQRYYL
+60 TLLSYLQRYYL
-73 HTAPEDLAGRDP
+73 HTAPEDLADRDP
-85 VDVAG
+85 VDVFG
-90 AALSHFRL
+90 AALSHYRL
-98 AGTRPQG
+98 AENRPQG
-105 TANVRVYTPTVEE
+105 TANVRVHTPTVEE

-146 TRQGRGIHAVI
+146 SRQGRGIHVVI
-157 HPQVAVRRDVTGRLV
+157 HPQVIVRRDVTGKLIE
-172 AVLPEGAAGPEER
+172 VLAEKHARDARPAKGASKL
-185 PHDALTESWIHVEV
+185 PHDALVESWIHVEI
-199 DRESDRSDLKQI
+199 DRETDRADLKQI
-211 TTDLLRVLSDVRET
+211 TADLLRVLSDVREA

-230 KMRDSAL
+230 KMREAAL
-237 RIAEE
+237 RIADE
-242 LPGEPTADDL
+242 LPKEPVAADL
-252 RDQEVEEARELLRW
+252 PGQEVEEARELLRW
-266 LAADHFTFLGYRE
+266 LAADHFTFLGFRE
-279 YRLSDGDSLAAV
+279 YQLTESDALAAV
-291 PGTGLGVLRSDP
+291 PGTGLGILRSDP
-303 RHSEDEN
+303 HHSEDED

-325 AKAREHKLLVI
+325 AKAREHKLLVL

-341 RATVHRPG
+341 RATVHRPS

-359 DDKGNVVG
+359 DDQGNVIG

-389 VRRKVAEV
+389 IRRKVAEV
-397 LEGAG
+397 LDGAG
-402 FSPNSHDGRDLLQ
+402 FSPHSHDGRDLLQ

-423 ELFQTPV
+423 EIFQTPV
-430 DELRSIVTSVLY
+430 DQLRSIATSVLY

-480 LVDILKEE
+480 LIDILKEE
-488 LGGTSVDFTAWN
+488 LGGSSVDFTAWN

-505 SRLHFVVRV
+505 SRIHFVVRV
-514 PRGTELAKL
+514 PSGTELPHL

-529 RIEGRLVEAA
+529 RIEARLVEAA
-539 RSWADAFAEALN
+539 RSWADGFSDALN
-551 DECGEERAAEL
+551 AELGEERAAEL
-562 LRRYGT
+562 LRRYGN
-568 AIPEGYKAD
+568 AFPEGYKAD
-577 HSPRAAVADLVHLEA
+577 HSPRAAVADLVHLEDLA
-592 LDKTEKDFSLSLY
+592 DTGRNFALSLY

-621 SGEQVSLSAVLP
+621 TGEQVSLSAVLP
-633 VLQRLGVEVVDE
+633 VLQRLGCEVVDE
-645 HPYELR
+645 RPYELR
-651 CSDRTHVWIYDFGL
+651 GADRSLAWIYDFGL
-665 RLPQGGSGSGDY
+665 RMPPTPGNGDY
-677 LTEDDRD
+677 LGDDARE

-696 AAENDGFNALVL
+696 EAENDGFNALVL
-708 RAGLDWRQAMVLRA
+708 GAGLSWRQAMVLRA

-728 QSGSTFSQDYME
+728 QAGATFSQEYME

-752 LVSLFEARMS
+752 LISLFEARMS
-762 PSRQRAGTELIDGLM
+762 PGRQKAGTELTDGLL
-777 EELDG
+777 EELEG

-801 LIKATLRTNYFQS
+801 VIKATLRTNFFQS
-814 AGEGSIGRGQSA
+814 A
-826 GEGSIGRGQSA
+826 
-837 GEGSARVH
+837 
-845 GTDKAS
+845 
-851 ARVHGTGEA
+851 TGGG
-860 SARVHGT
+860 H
-867 GEASARSHSTD
+867 HS
-878 KASARVHGTGE
+878 
-889 ASARSH
+889 
-895 GTDKA
+895 
-900 SARSHSTGEASARR
+900 
-914 GQKAPGGEPHRYVS
+914 YVS

-1001 AKGGFVAKQLPDPAA
+1001 AKGGFVAKQLPDPSA

-1025 IASYKV
+1025 IASYKT

-1042 MVAGE
+1042 LIAGE
-1047 VVPPADVVRHDG
+1047 VVPPADVVRHDE

-1077 IANDVAVAYDF
+1077 IANEVAVAYDF

-1123 ELGHDTQSEDFT
+1123 ELGHDTQTEDFT

-1157 RLVAAFDHRHIFLDP
+1157 RLVAAFDHRHIFIDP
-1172 HPDAATSYAE
+1172 GPDAATSYAE
-1182 RRRLYDVPRSSW
+1182 RRRLFELPRSSW
-1194 ADYDKGLLS
+1194 ADYNPELLS
-1203 PGGGIHPRTAKS
+1203 AGGGIHPRTAKA

-1220 HVREAL
+1220 HMRTAL
-1226 GIEPGVTK
+1226 GIEAGITK
-1234 LTPADLMKAI
+1234 LTPAELMKAI
-1244 LAAPVDLLWNGG
+1244 LQAPVDLLWNGG
-1256 IGTYVKA
+1256 IGTYAKA

-1277 AIRVNGEDL
+1277 AIRVDGEQL
-1286 RAKVVGEGGNLGLTQ
+1286 RVKVVGEGGNLGLTQ
-1301 LGRIEFARRGADGE
+1301 LGRIEFSRLGGPDGT
-1315 GGKVNTDAIDN
+1315 GGRINTDAIDN

-1344 GLVTEG
+1344 SLVTEG
-1350 DMTVK
+1350 DLTVK
-1355 QRNKLLAAMT
+1355 QRNTLLAKMT
-1365 DEIGELVLRNNY
+1365 DEVGSLVLRNNY
-1377 AQNTALGNAQAQAPS
+1377 AQNVALSNAVAQSPS

-1397 QRFMR
+1397 QRYMR
-1402 RLVRDGHL
+1402 RLGRDGAL
-1410 NRALEFLP
+1410 DRALEFLP
-1418 PERQIRELLNSGRGL
+1418 TDRQIRDLLNNNRGM

-1443 YTKITVADELIH
+1443 YTKITVADELIA
-1455 TGLPDDPYLRK
+1455 TTLPDDPYLTR
-1466 LLLAYFPQQ
+1466 LLHAYFPKP
-1475 LREQFP
+1475 LLEKFP
-1481 ERIGSHALRR
+1481 EAVDSHALRR
-1491 EIITTVLVNDT
+1491 EIVTTVLVNDT

-1518 GASVEEIV
+1518 GASIEEVV
-1526 RAQTASREIFG
+1526 RAQTAAREIFG
-1537 LSAVWDAVEALD
+1537 LGAVWDAVEALD
-1549 NRAPAA
+1549 NKVAA
-1555 VQTRIRLHSRR
+1555 DVQTRIRLHSRR

-1583 EIAGTIE
+1583 ELAETIE
-1590 FFAAGV
+1590 FFADRV
-1596 ERVWAQLPTMLRG
+1596 EQVWADLPKLLRG
-1609 AELEWYQRILAELT
+1609 ADLDWYRNILDELT
-1623 DAGVPEELALRVA
+1623 EAGVPEELALRVA

-1652 RTKQDP
+1652 RVDKDP
-1658 LSVAEVYYDLGDRL
+1658 LAVAEVYYDLADRL
-1672 RISRLMDRIVELPR
+1672 RITQLMDRIIELPR

-1706 AGLTSDVLTVGNG
+1706 AMLTADVLSVGNG
-1719 NATPEERFAAWER
+1719 TSTPEERFLTWEQH
-1732 KNAAILSRSRA
+1732 NASILGRARA
-1743 TLDEIQSSDAF
+1743 TLEEIQGSDTF

-1760 VAMRTMRGLL
+1760 VAMRTMRQLL

>member
-6 DEAKAELLENAA
+6 DEAKAELLARAA
-18 RVAENSPGWKTGG
+18 RVAENSPAGG
-31 LGGGPREDE
+31 HL
-40 TPAGSRGAG
+40 PAGTNGEGAPDQE
-49 SSAAEDVDSPG
+49 SV
-60 RATLLAYLQRYYL
+60 LAFLQRYYL
-73 HTAPEDLAGRDP
+73 HTAPEDLADRDP
-85 VDVAG
+85 VDVFG
-90 AALSHFRL
+90 AAVSHYRL
-98 AGTRPQG
+98 AEVRPQG
-105 TANVRVYTPTVEE
+105 TANVRVHTPTVEE

-146 TRQGRGIHAVI
+146 SRQGRGIHVVI
-157 HPQVAVRRDVTGRLV
+157 HPQVTVRRDLTGKLQE
-172 AVLPEGAAGPEER
+172 VLPAGSAADS
-185 PHDALTESWIHVEV
+185 HDTLTESWIHVEI
-199 DRESDRSDLKQI
+199 DRETDRADLKQI
-211 TTDLLRVLSDVRET
+211 TSDLLRVLSDVREA

-237 RIAEE
+237 RIADD
-242 LPGEPTADDL
+242 LPSEPTADDL
-252 RDQEVEEARELLRW
+252 RAQDVEEARELLRW
-266 LAADHFTFLGYRE
+266 LSADHFTFLGYRE
-279 YRLSDGDSLAAV
+279 YELREDDSLSAV
-291 PGTGLGVLRSDP
+291 PGTGLGILRSDP
-303 RHSEDEN
+303 QHGGDDH

-325 AKAREHKLLVI
+325 AKAREHKILVL

-341 RATVHRPG
+341 RATVHRPS

-359 DDKGNVVG
+359 DAEGNVIG

-389 VRRKVAEV
+389 VRRKVQEV
-397 LEGAG
+397 LRGAG

-423 ELFQTPV
+423 ELFQTPA
-430 DELRSIVTSVLY
+430 DELRAIVTSVLY

-480 LVDILKEE
+480 IIDILKEE
-488 LGGTSVDFTAWN
+488 LNGTSVDFTAWN

-505 SRLHFVVRV
+505 SRLHFVIRV
-514 PRGTELAKL
+514 EPGTELPVL
-523 TDADTD
+523 TEADTE
-529 RIEGRLVEAA
+529 RIEARLVDAA
-539 RSWADAFAEALN
+539 RSWADGFGEALN
-551 DECGEERAAEL
+551 AECGEERAAEL
-562 LRRYGT
+562 ARRYSG
-568 AIPEGYKAD
+568 AFPEGYKAD

-592 LDKTEKDFSLSLY
+592 LKRGEKDFALSLY

-610 GPGERRFKIYR
+610 APGERRFKIYR
-621 SGEQVSLSAVLP
+621 TGAPVSLSSVLP
-633 VLQRLGVEVVDE
+633 VLNRLGVEVIDE
-645 HPYELR
+645 RPYELR
-651 CSDRTHVWIYDFGL
+651 CSDRTTAWIYDFGL
-665 RLPQGGSGSGDY
+665 RMPKSPNGNGGDY
-677 LTEDDRD
+677 LGDDGRE
-684 RFQEAFA
+684 RFQEAFTA
-691 AVWTG
+691 TWTG
-696 AAENDGFNALVL
+696 AAENDGFNSLVL
-708 RAGLDWRQAMVLRA
+708 SAGLTWRQAMVLRA

-728 QSGSTFSQDYME
+728 QAGATFSQDYME
-740 DTLRTNVHTTRL
+740 DTLRNNVHTTRL

-762 PSRQRAGTELIDGLM
+762 PERQRAGTELIDGLL

-801 LIKATLRTNYFQS
+801 VIKATLRTNFFQKS
-814 AGEGSIGRGQSA
+814 DD
-826 GEGSIGRGQSA
+826 
-837 GEGSARVH
+837 
-845 GTDKAS
+845 GT
-851 ARVHGTGEA
+851 
-860 SARVHGT
+860 
-867 GEASARSHSTD
+867 
-878 KASARVHGTGE
+878 
-889 ASARSH
+889 
-895 GTDKA
+895 
-900 SARSHSTGEASARR
+900 
-914 GQKAPGGEPHRYVS
+914 PHAYVS

-941 PRPAYEIWV
+941 PRPAFEIWV

-979 RTEILG
+979 RTEVLG

-1001 AKGGFVAKQLPDPAA
+1001 AKGGFVAKNLPDPSV

-1025 IASYKV
+1025 VASYKT

-1042 MVAGE
+1042 LVAGE
-1047 VVPPADVVRHDG
+1047 VVPPADVVRHDE

-1072 ASFSD
+1072 ATFSD
-1077 IANDVAVAYDF
+1077 IANAVAESYNF

-1123 ELGHDTQSEDFT
+1123 ELGTDTQTEDFT

-1157 RLVAAFDHRHIFLDP
+1157 RLVAAFDHRHIFIDP
-1172 HPDAATSYAE
+1172 RPDAATSYAE
-1182 RRRLYDVPRSSW
+1182 RRRLFDLPRSSW
-1194 ADYDKGLLS
+1194 ADYNKELIS
-1203 PGGGIHPRTAKS
+1203 AGGGIFPRSAKA
-1215 IPVNA
+1215 IQLNA
-1220 HVREAL
+1220 HIREAL
-1226 GIEPGVTK
+1226 GIESGAAK
-1234 LTPADLMKAI
+1234 MTPADLMKTI
-1244 LAAPVDLLWNGG
+1244 LHAPVDLLWNGG
-1256 IGTYVKA
+1256 IGTYVKSSA
-1263 STESNADVGDKAND
+1263 ESNADVGDKAND
-1277 AIRVNGEDL
+1277 AIRVDGQDV
-1286 RAKVVGEGGNLGLTQ
+1286 RAKVIGEGGNLGATQ
-1301 LGRIEFARRGADGE
+1301 LGRIEFARK

-1344 GLVTEG
+1344 ALVTDG

-1355 QRNKLLAAMT
+1355 QRNKLLAEMT
-1365 DEIGELVLRNNY
+1365 DEVGALVLRNNY
-1377 AQNTALGNAQAQAPS
+1377 AQNTALANAVAQAPD

-1402 RLVRDGHL
+1402 RLVRDGNL
-1410 NRALEFLP
+1410 DRALEFLP
-1418 PERQIRELLNSGRGL
+1418 ADRQVKELLNSGRGL

-1443 YTKITVADELIH
+1443 YTKITAAHELIQ
-1455 TGLPDDPYLRK
+1455 TSLPDDPYLRR
-1466 LLLAYFPQQ
+1466 LLHAYFPQA
-1475 LREQFP
+1475 LRERFSDAVD
-1481 ERIGSHALRR
+1481 GHALRR

-1518 GASVEEIV
+1518 GASLEEIV
-1526 RAQTASREIFG
+1526 RAQLAAREIFG
-1537 LSAVWDAVEALD
+1537 LGEVWDAVEALD
-1549 NRAPAA
+1549 NVVAA
-1555 VQTRIRLHSRR
+1555 DVQTRIRLHSRR

-1576 GNRPQPL
+1576 NNRPQPL
-1583 EIAGTIE
+1583 QLAETID
-1590 FFAAGV
+1590 FFREGV
-1596 ERVWAQLPTMLRG
+1596 AQVWSAMPKMLRG
-1609 AELEWYQRILAELT
+1609 ADAEWYQSILDELSA
-1623 DAGVPEELALRVA
+1623 AGVPEELAERVA

-1652 RTKQDP
+1652 RTGKDP
-1658 LSVAEVYYDLGDRL
+1658 LAVAEVYYDLADRL
-1672 RISRLMDRIVELPR
+1672 SITQLMDRIIELPR
-1686 ADRWQSMARASI
+1686 SDRWQSMARASI

-1706 AGLTSDVLTVGNG
+1706 AALTADVLTVGNG
-1719 NATPEERFAAWER
+1719 VSTPEQRFDAWQE
-1732 KNAAILSRSRA
+1732 KNAPILGRA
-1743 TLDEIQSSDAF
+1743 RTTLEEIQSSDAF

-1760 VAMRTMRGLL
+1760 VAMRTMRTLL

>member
-6 DEAKAELLENAA
+6 DEAKAELLEQAA
-18 RVAENSPGWKTGG
+18 RTAENSPAGGTGG
-31 LGGGPREDE
+31 PGGGPRKDNAS
-40 TPAGSRGAG
+40 AGSRTDGHGEGPAG
-49 SSAAEDVDSPG
+49 QDALV
-60 RATLLAYLQRYYL
+60 AYLQRYYL
-73 HTAPEDLAGRDP
+73 HTAPEDLTSRDP
-85 VDVAG
+85 LDIAG
-90 AALSHFRL
+90 AALSHHRL
-98 AGTRPQG
+98 AAGRPQG
-105 TANVRVYTPTVEE
+105 TASVRVYTPTVEE
-118 NGWTCSHSVVEV
+118 NGWTCRHSVVEV

-146 TRQGRGIHAVI
+146 TRQSRGIHAVI
-157 HPQVAVRRDVTGRLV
+157 HPQIVVRRDVAGKLIE
-172 AVLPEGAAGPEER
+172 VLPEGTAADGER
-185 PHDALTESWIHVEV
+185 PHDAVTESWIHVEI
-199 DRESDRSDLKQI
+199 DRETERADLKQI
-211 TTDLLRVLSDVRET
+211 TSDLLRVLSDVRET

-230 KMRDSAL
+230 KMRGSAL
-237 RIAEE
+237 RIADE
-242 LPGEPTADDL
+242 LPSEPTADDL

-279 YRLSDGDSLAAV
+279 YQLTDGDALSAV

-303 RHSEDEN
+303 IHHEN
-310 HPVSPSFSRL
+310 DDHPVSPSFSRL

-325 AKAREHKLLVI
+325 AKAREHKLLVL

-359 DDKGNVVG
+359 DTKGNVIG

-389 VRRKVAEV
+389 IRRKVAEV

-529 RIEGRLVEAA
+529 RIEARLVAAA
-539 RSWADAFAEALN
+539 RSWADAFGEALN
-551 DECGEERAAEL
+551 AECGEERAAEL
-562 LRRYGT
+562 LRRYGSGF
-568 AIPEGYKAD
+568 PEGYKAD
-577 HSPRAAVADLVHLEA
+577 HTPRAAVADLAHLEA
-592 LDKTEKDFSLSLY
+592 LDKAESDFSLSLY
-605 EPVGA
+605 EPVDA

-645 HPYELR
+645 RPYELR
-651 CSDRTHVWIYDFGL
+651 CSDGTHVWIYDFGL
-665 RLPQGGSGSGDY
+665 RLPQSGAGGGDY
-677 LTEDDRD
+677 LTEDDRE
-684 RFQEAFA
+684 RFQNAFA

-696 AAENDGFNALVL
+696 AAENDGFNSLVL
-708 RAGLDWRQAMVLRA
+708 GAGLDWRQAMVLRA

-740 DTLRTNVHTTRL
+740 DTLRNNVHTTRL
-752 LVSLFEARMS
+752 LVSLFEARMA
-762 PSRQRAGTELIDGLM
+762 PERQSAGIELTEAML

-801 LIKATLRTNYFQS
+801 LIKATLRTNFFQS
-814 AGEGSIGRGQSA
+814 ADSGDRHA
-826 GEGSIGRGQSA
+826 
-837 GEGSARVH
+837 
-845 GTDKAS
+845 
-851 ARVHGTGEA
+851 
-860 SARVHGT
+860 
-867 GEASARSHSTD
+867 
-878 KASARVHGTGE
+878 
-889 ASARSH
+889 
-895 GTDKA
+895 
-900 SARSHSTGEASARR
+900 
-914 GQKAPGGEPHRYVS
+914 YVS

-1001 AKGGFVAKQLPDPAA
+1001 AKGGFVAKQLPDPAV

-1025 IASYKV
+1025 IASYKI

-1059 DDTYL
+1059 EDTYL

-1077 IANDVAVAYDF
+1077 IANDVAVSYDF

-1123 ELGHDTQSEDFT
+1123 ERGHDTQTEDFT

-1172 HPDAATSYAE
+1172 HPAAAPSYAE
-1182 RRRLYDVPRSSW
+1182 RRRLFELPRSSW
-1194 ADYDKGLLS
+1194 ADYDKSLLS
-1203 PGGGIHPRTAKS
+1203 QGGGIHPRTAKS

-1220 HVREAL
+1220 HVREVL
-1226 GIEPGVTK
+1226 GIEPGITK
-1234 LTPADLMKAI
+1234 LTPAELMKAI
-1244 LAAPVDLLWNGG
+1244 LQAPVDLLWNGG
-1256 IGTYVKA
+1256 IGTYVKS
-1263 STESNADVGDKAND
+1263 STETDADVGDKAND

-1286 RAKVVGEGGNLGLTQ
+1286 RVKVVGEGGNLGLTQ
-1301 LGRIEFARRGADGE
+1301 LGRIEFARRGAGGE
-1315 GGKVNTDAIDN
+1315 GGRINTDAIDN

-1355 QRNKLLAAMT
+1355 QRNTLLAEMT
-1365 DEIGELVLRNNY
+1365 DEVGALVLRNNY
-1377 AQNTALGNAQAQAPS
+1377 AQNTALGNASSQAPS

-1410 NRALEFLP
+1410 DRALEFLP
-1418 PERQIRELLNSGRGL
+1418 ADRQIRELLNTGRGL

-1443 YTKITVADELIH
+1443 YTKITAADELIH
-1455 TGLPDDPYLRK
+1455 TRLPDDPYLRK
-1466 LLLAYFPQQ
+1466 LLHAYFPQP
-1475 LREQFP
+1475 LRERFAEQ
-1481 ERIGSHALRR
+1481 IDAHALRR

-1502 VNTGGS
+1502 VNAGGS

-1526 RAQTASREIFG
+1526 RAQTAAREIFG
-1537 LSAVWDAVEALD
+1537 LNAVWDAVEALD
-1549 NRAPAA
+1549 NEVPAE

-1609 AELEWYQRILAELT
+1609 AELEWHQSILAELT
-1623 DAGVPEELALRVA
+1623 AAGVPEELAVRVA
-1636 GFSSAFPTLD
+1636 GFSPAFPALD

-1652 RTKQDP
+1652 RTEQDP

-1672 RISRLMDRIVELPR
+1672 RITQLMDRIIELPR

-1706 AGLTSDVLTVGNG
+1706 AALTGDVLAVGNG
-1719 NATPEERFAAWER
+1719 NSTPEERFTAWEE
-1732 KNAAILSRSRA
+1732 KNAAILGRSRS
-1743 TLDEIQSSDAF
+1743 TLDEIQGSDAF

-1760 VAMRTMRGLL
+1760 VAMRTMRTLL
-1770 RTHS
+1770 RMHS